1 MWRINE
7 NIKEIRAKAERD
19 FTNRVFSTI
28 APFYNTKITAGN
40 LKEIRTKVEDDFT
53 RRANH
58 VANLLGINL
67 IGITTNIENF
77 GLEKGKTA
85 AEAMAGLSY
94 TFELEG
100 PSEKTALFASLV
112 NDLGYEPQETVITS
126 KVVNSAEEADAVQI
140 TYPLGSKSRKE
151 TLGLINKLGIEN
163 YSIDPRTNVITVTV
177 FNQKN
182 GKLTLTAEEAEKQRT
197 LSEELYGK
205 ERSGWKCSSKFLKSD
220 YFNTRVRREIYAR
233 ELERD
238 GNRGKQQDI
247 RLHKKLK
254 AGLKETTTSL
264 QDTSRQKGSQFFGE
278 NDAISS
284 NTVIV
289 NESNSGEE
297 NSITRRNTEKE
308 IKENARISIPLGK
321 SVGDIIS
328 GRRTAITIERNN
340 ATKRDFYILKDIE
353 AGQIF
358 SIKDDFGK
366 TVFVRATKKLHKVK
380 REGVGD
386 EWAERNFSDTR
397 EREIFATKDNREFS
411 EVEFEYV
418 GDKIDALLNK
428 DKVLGEIKDV
438 FQRALD
444 NGSQDFR
451 LDFASGIN
459 DPDVINRVVEYINSA
474 ADDFGCIPFNVIF
487 PENLNTGKLNIT
499 AQEEIESDSTTSSS
513 ISIEQRRKLNQTFDP
528 KRRKDRANTI
538 ARFFSNYLDAEV
550 TKFDK
555 RVQEALTNDTVSEEN
570 KQELRAFLA
579 TLEATG
585 SKRLEILKRIGP
597 KKILERIRNSLNN
610 TLNDT
615 LNDNT
620 ERIKEGKKKNALRR
634 NPNLTEEQLEVDAN
648 NFIKNIE
655 EKYPAIIENYAA
667 LAEEAVPI
675 INKRE
680 QITINEDSVLAYIN
694 SQESMLQE
702 EFNEDGTEDIVDM
715 EEQPKD
721 HFLSDFRTTSSQ
733 ETMSMRVRKRLGEI
747 IKINPDGTP
756 VLDDMSMGVYLSED
770 EVYSTLKRD
779 LSGMVTSEDMIP
791 LLEES
796 AKTKPWVKQ
805 VIQTVERDPLF
816 KTQLYHNMRSDFQ
829 EYWVQEKSK
838 ESKGFNT
845 LPVNRKS
852 GIWHMLE
859 SWKNNVEGGNVLT
872 TTSTKE
878 KYGSIYDNNGNIIR
892 ENIRK
897 AKTSFLNIRRI
908 LKGIKNINELDKNFY
923 RDVTNLLESFGINVG
938 IDTVEQTIKVNKP
951 KEVYAGISPLVII
964 TDVVEKDNI
973 TTTNN
978 FYKKFST
985 AYSNIA
991 KFFAPAMGSVME
1003 DSARQNGKNYQSYVA
1018 PSYLGKLMKS
1028 IKNKNTEESTKFL
1041 DENYKAFGWFY
1052 SKKADFF
1059 FSDWIDKL
1067 YKNEIFNRRKGM
1079 RFRDLI
1085 AHKTVLNQDGKDY
1098 VDWGK
1103 KDVILSLLTE
1113 FQKADVDGTAWYYVP
1128 LFSDSPSADFI
1139 RFVKYGDE
1147 VGDFKEGD
1155 KPYKEAIKEKLRG
1168 VAMQEFERIVLVK
1181 ERDAIRNS
1189 ETATAEEKERVGA
1202 IDNYDIKRDKNGN
1215 IVKKGGSEFKFF
1227 PQFNEWGVFDA
1238 IKDFLEDPNNSGEY
1252 PSKLVDRFVERYL
1265 EEGLDNALEVWKNEQ
1280 VFKLDEYGE
1289 YENFNISNMLNT
1301 ETFTK
1306 SVDSIGTHID
1316 NLLNSEESISERDRA
1331 VLNKISEAQKRV
1343 SDYIKTTDN
1352 KNKLDNKI
1360 LNRSIVEIRSA
1371 IKELSNSEVFDAIR
1385 KDSIELSEAS
1395 YLIEFLRNY
1404 YYNNALATSQ
1414 IIQLTNTDLAYFKD
1428 MTDFYKRNK
1437 QNHAPSLRLDT
1448 SAVNPFTG
1456 EKVGR
1461 KVERAITLKD
1471 EYIPSIGIED
1481 IRKILTER
1489 GVSKTEIDFI
1499 CSQFRNVNVTDAQ
1512 SYRSLDSYRAVKCM
1526 IGDWTQQME
1535 TAYNNILN
1543 DRWTADDMM
1552 TVFNTL
1558 KPYVYTQNSVDS
1570 GVADGGKIKV
1580 PIQHKNSE
1588 FLLLATYNLVS
1599 GALGRSKKL
1608 KILDQFMR
1616 DNQIDVVHFES
1627 VVKVGKQGAID
1638 VNQFDENNLDGF
1650 KEYLEKAI
1658 RTEDG
1663 KYNPQVVHEIS
1674 YEDYGIQMETG
1685 QHIVDTNNL
1694 VGTQVQRLIGGDIS
1708 ESAVLELGQVDDL
1721 LLSDMGDNEV
1731 IPTLGV
1737 TAGSLRA
1744 QSGISVEQF
1753 KEIKELRDYAKHA
1766 KNLYEDYADL
1776 QYKKGEKIDQNKLD
1790 QLKSEYETAK
1800 EKYEDKR
1807 KSIKSGLSKEQWHT
1821 LFNALMVEN
1830 IIQGYN
1836 KVDKLFSDKKSISDV
1851 LKRQI
1856 NSSPRYSRDLLDA
1869 CSLDENG
1876 EFVIPLVDPTNSDRV
1891 QALMA
1896 SIMRKEITQQK
1907 IKGGA
1912 LFQASSFG
1920 LTDELNIIYEGEGEN
1935 KRIKEFECYM
1945 PAYSREFF
1953 EPFMNPK
1960 THELDISQLPDELKE
1975 IVGYRIPTE
1984 DKYSMM
1990 PLKIKGFLPSS
2001 MGTAIMLPAEITT
2014 ITGSGFGIDELQ
2026 LMLPEFDIIEY
2037 NKGKA
2042 RAAYREQYKLSFRD
2056 RSLATNSDIPS
2067 FDTWFEENKENFRYN
2082 KPKFSKVKYDFSK
2095 SPKENG
2101 TRARNNLYLDLV
2113 RSVLT
2118 NPDTADKVLKGGDPT
2133 EHHRVGMIN
2142 TILMNATRKE
2152 IAEAIGCKEA
2162 ETIKKLLSADANTVS
2177 DLAKKLSPKMDPLS
2191 PISQLVSHQANMI
2204 GQKMIGIYAI
2214 NQVQNS
2220 ILQYADG
2227 VAFSNPL
2234 FLNGR
2239 SRTKLTEMLDDSGGA
2254 RSFITRNIAGYLSMA
2269 VDNSKEQMLATHNQ
2283 NNFTCGVTMAL
2294 IRVGYQPKEVALLL
2308 QQPIVRRMTDAYS
2321 SNEYGEYAAGKD
2333 VINNAI
2339 EDLQKKILSIDPS
2352 FSFTGMTGESLSAW
2366 NTAGAYSMERL
2377 ANNIVQDTERRK
2389 AHIKGEDLNSLVDQY
2404 KVALLFRDL
2413 YFKGE
2418 ELSNFAKRTRP
2429 DQVKNAAGP
2438 TIAQTQENEAKYVDA
2453 YNKNKLNEIESD
2465 SKSSPI
2471 ITGVNIFDI
2480 TDDIE
2485 NITEDE
2491 LRKISMKSS
2500 TPYLQAQFLCGIQGA
2515 KKFYGKFFPYYNEN
2529 IIAAKNKV
2537 LRLAKSNHI
2546 SAKEVNDIYQELSTY
2561 VLSGA
2566 EFLAGDTALMGD
2578 ERFLN
2583 GYEEVKDYYINEFPD
2598 DFQALLK
2605 EAEKDENSDLKNN
2618 FFINN
2623 LTVAFE
2629 RKVNSKVIELNTEG
2643 RMTKET
2649 RESIQRDWEDLLYS
2663 SNPKYVQLAQALF
2676 TYSYFRSGLAYT
2688 PKGFGHLAPSSV
2700 KTSVPGFVDAI
2711 KLLDDKNINFDEFA
2725 EQFIIN
2731 HRNNNKL
2738 VANAYSL
2745 DKREFINTVNGKN
2758 EIKTELLFDTSGED
2772 SGKRYKSI
2780 IKERYYSG
2788 GKVRYLYS
2796 PFIKKTI
2803 NSRDFVYTL
2812 TEYTDNTVK
2821 YRLVQNLGM
2830 PSVFK
2835 EYSFG
2840 KNYDEIDSSLI
2851 ANINNTDL
2859 SWNRRTMR
2867 TIDVLRKSSGMKVYG
2882 YYVKEDVAAVVENSQ
2897 KE

>member
-112 NDLGYEPQETVITS
+112 NDLGYKPQETVITS

-140 TYPLGSKSRKE
+140 TYPLGNKSRKE
-151 TLGLINKLGIEN
+151 TLELINKLGIEN

-177 FNQKN
+177 FNQKD

-233 ELERD
+233 ELEKD
-238 GNRGKQQDI
+238 GNRGKQQDV

-254 AGLKETTTSL
+254 EGLRETTIKV
-264 QDTSRQKGSQFFGE
+264 QDSNIQKESQFFGE

-284 NTVIV
+284 NTVVI
-289 NESNSGEE
+289 NEGNSGEE
-297 NSITRRNTEKE
+297 NSVTRRNTEKE

-321 SVGDIIS
+321 SINDIIL
-328 GRRTAITIERNN
+328 GKRTAITIERNN

-358 SIKDDFGK
+358 SIKDNSGK

-386 EWAERNFSDTR
+386 EWAERNFDDTR
-397 EREIFATKDNREFS
+397 EREIFAIKDNREFS

-451 LDFASGIN
+451 LDFISEIN
-459 DPDVINRVVEYINSA
+459 DPDVINRVVEYINNV

-487 PENLNTGKLNIT
+487 PYNLNIGKLNIT
-499 AQEEIESDSTTSSS
+499 VREETESDTTTSSS
-513 ISIEQRRKLNQTFDP
+513 ISIEQRRKANLAFSP
-528 KRRKDRANTI
+528 KMRKARANTI
-538 ARFFSNYLDAEV
+538 ARFFSNYLDTEV
-550 TKFDK
+550 ANFDRQAQK
-555 RVQEALTNDTVSEEN
+555 TLADETISEEE
-570 KQELRAFLA
+570 KQELRATLA

-585 SKRLEILKRIGP
+585 EKRLEVLRRVGP
-597 KKILERIRNSLNN
+597 KKLLGKVKNIFTTLLNKSEDEIR
-610 TLNDT
+610 
-615 LNDNT
+615 
-620 ERIKEGKKKNALRR
+620 EIKRKSDLRR
-634 NPNLTEEQLEVDAN
+634 NPNLTEEQLEQSAN
-648 NFIKNIE
+648 DYIKIIK
-655 EKYPAIIENYAA
+655 EKYPAIIENFAA
-667 LAEEAVPI
+667 LAEEAIPI

-680 QITINEDSVLAYIN
+680 QITINEDSVLSYIN

-702 EFNEDGTEDIVDM
+702 EFNEDGTEKIVDM

-733 ETMSMRVRKRLGEI
+733 ETMSMRVRKKLGEI

-756 VLDDMSMGVYLSED
+756 VLDDMSMGVYLNED

-779 LSGMVTSEDMIP
+779 LSSMVTSEDMIP

-805 VIQTVERDPLF
+805 VIQTVKKDPLF
-816 KTQLYHNMRSDFQ
+816 KTQLFHNMRSDFQ

-838 ESKGFNT
+838 ESKGYNT
-845 LPVNRKS
+845 LPINRKS
-852 GIWHMLE
+852 GIWHMLN
-859 SWKNNVEGGNVLT
+859 SWKNNIEGGNVLT
-872 TTSTKE
+872 TTSTSN
-878 KYGSIYDNNGNIIR
+878 KYSSIYDNNGNIIK
-892 ENIRK
+892 ENVKRAEANTFEIEDK
-897 AKTSFLNIRRI
+897 IQE
-908 LKGIKNINELDKNFY
+908 IKDTNDLDKDFFKQ
-923 RDVTNLLESFGINVG
+923 VSNLLKSFGIN
-938 IDTVEQTIKVNKP
+938 IETDIIEQTIKSNKP
-951 KEVYAGISPLVII
+951 EAVYDGLSPLFII
-964 TDVVEKDNI
+964 TGVAIENSI

-985 AYSNIA
+985 AYSSIA
-991 KFFAPAMGSVME
+991 KFFTPAVGSVME

-1028 IKNKNTEESTKFL
+1028 IKDKNTEKSTRFL

-1059 FSDWIDKL
+1059 LSDWIDKL
-1067 YKNEIFNRRKGM
+1067 YKNEIFNREKGM

-1128 LFSDSPSADFI
+1128 LFSDAPSADFI

-1147 VGDFKEGD
+1147 AGDFKEGD
-1155 KPYKEAIKEKLRG
+1155 KPYRESIKEKLRG
-1168 VAMQEFERIVLVK
+1168 VVMQEYERIILVK

-1189 ETATAEEKERVGA
+1189 EKATTEEKERVKYQE
-1202 IDNYDIKRDKNGN
+1202 NYDIKRDKNGETVN
-1215 IVKKGGSEFKFF
+1215 VGGAEFKFF

-1289 YENFNISNMLNT
+1289 YKNFDIST
-1301 ETFTK
+1301 EL
-1306 SVDSIGTHID
+1306 DIDAID
-1316 NLLNSEESISERDRA
+1316 NI
-1331 VLNKISEAQKRV
+1331 
-1343 SDYIKTTDN
+1343 
-1352 KNKLDNKI
+1352 LDNLSNEFFGIMDEHYATEVPIEHKDMI
-1360 LNRSIVEIRSA
+1360 SKAYDKYLDLSNYIYHAKGKPDHRVVNKYLNELRTA
-1371 IKELSNSEVFDAIR
+1371 IKELPNLEVYDKI
-1385 KDSIELSEAS
+1385 KKKSIELSEAS
-1395 YLIEFLRNY
+1395 PLIKFLRNY

-1461 KVERAITLKD
+1461 KVERAIYLKD
-1471 EYIPSIGIED
+1471 EYIPSIGVED

-1489 GVSKTEIDFI
+1489 GVSKVEIDFI

-1512 SYRSLDSYRAVKCM
+1512 SYRSLDSYMAVKCM

-1543 DRWTADDMM
+1543 DKWSATDMM

-1558 KPYVYTQNSVDS
+1558 KPYVYTQTAIDS
-1570 GVADGGKIKV
+1570 GVADKGKVKQH
-1580 PIQHKNSE
+1580 IQHKNSE

-1608 KILDQFMR
+1608 RILDQFMR

-1663 KYNPQVVHEIS
+1663 NYNPQVVHEIS

-1694 VGTQVQRLIGGDIS
+1694 IGTQVQRLIGGDIS

-1721 LLSDMGDNEV
+1721 LLSDMSDDEV
-1731 IPTLGV
+1731 IPSLGV
-1737 TAGSLRA
+1737 TVGSLRS
-1744 QSGISVEQF
+1744 QSGISPKQF
-1753 KEIKELRDYAKHA
+1753 DELKWARNNARHA
-1766 KNLYEDYADL
+1766 MNEYDDYADL
-1776 QYKKGEKIDQNKLD
+1776 QYKEGEKIDQNKLNSLIND
-1790 QLKSEYETAK
+1790 IRFKGSLYET
-1800 EKYEDKR
+1800 EREG
-1807 KSIKSGLSKEQWHT
+1807 INLGLNKKQWHT

-1876 EFVIPLVDPTNSDRV
+1876 EFIIPLVDPTNSDRV

-2042 RAAYREQYKLSFRD
+2042 RAAYKEQYKLSTRD
-2056 RSLATNSDIPS
+2056 KALETNSDIPS
-2067 FDTWFEENKENFRYN
+2067 FDTWFDENKENFRYN

-2118 NPDTADKVLKGGDPT
+2118 NSDTADKVLKGGDPT

-2152 IAEAIGCKEA
+2152 IAEAIGCKES
-2162 ETIKKLLSADANTVS
+2162 ETIKKLLSADAGTVS

-2191 PISQLVSHQANMI
+2191 PISQLVSHQANMV

-2227 VAFSNPL
+2227 IAFSDPL

-2269 VDNSKEQMLATHNQ
+2269 VDNGKNQMLATHNQ
-2283 NNFTCGVTMAL
+2283 NDFTCKVTMAL
-2294 IRVGYQPKEVALLL
+2294 IRVGYQPREVALLL
-2308 QQPIVRRMTDAYS
+2308 QQPIIRRMTDAYYS
-2321 SNEYGEYAAGKD
+2321 KEYGEYASAKD
-2333 VINNAI
+2333 VIDNVIGELEGKLYKLN
-2339 EDLQKKILSIDPS
+2339 ENYYFGSTKSYDLTK
-2352 FSFTGMTGESLSAW
+2352 W
-2366 NTAGAYSMERL
+2366 NTDGIYSMESL
-2377 ANNIVQDTERRK
+2377 ADNILRDTEARK
-2389 AHIKGEDLNSLVDQY
+2389 NHSKVESPLDLEKQHRI
-2404 KVALLFRDL
+2404 ALLFKAL
-2413 YFKGE
+2413 YKQGE
-2418 ELSNFAKRTRP
+2418 ELSDFVNRTRP
-2429 DQVKNAAGP
+2429 DQVKSAAGP

-2453 YNKNKLNEIESD
+2453 YRKNTPSVIESD
-2465 SKSSPI
+2465 SKSSPT

-2491 LRKISMKSS
+2491 LRKMSMESS

-2529 IIAAKNKV
+2529 IIEAKNKV

-2561 VLSGA
+2561 VLSSA

-2598 DFQALLK
+2598 DFQALKK
-2605 EAEKDENSDLKNN
+2605 ESDEDENSDLKSN

-2623 LTVAFE
+2623 LTVAFD
-2629 RKVNSKVIELNTEG
+2629 KNANSKVIELNTAG
-2643 RMTKET
+2643 KMTRET

-2663 SNPKYVQLAQALF
+2663 SNPKYVKLAQALF

-2700 KTSVPGFVDAI
+2700 KISVPGFVDAI
-2711 KLLDDKNINFDEFA
+2711 KLLDDKNLNFDEFA

>member
-1 MWRINE
+1 MWRFNE

-40 LKEIRTKVEDDFT
+40 LKEIRIKVEDDFT

-100 PSEKTALFASLV
+100 PSEKTAIFASLV

-205 ERSGWKCSSKFLKSD
+205 ERSEWKCSSRFLKSD

-264 QDTSRQKGSQFFGE
+264 QDTSRQKGSQFFEE

-284 NTVIV
+284 NTVVV

-321 SVGDIIS
+321 SIVDIIS

-358 SIKDDFGK
+358 SIKDDSGK
-366 TVFVRATKKLHKVK
+366 TVFVRATKKLHKVN

-386 EWAERNFSDTR
+386 EWAERNFGDTR

-451 LDFASGIN
+451 LDFASEIN
-459 DPDVINRVVEYINSA
+459 DPDVINRVVEYINSV

-487 PENLNTGKLNIT
+487 PKNLNTGKLNIT
-499 AQEEIESDSTTSSS
+499 VREETESDTTTSSS
-513 ISIEQRRKLNQTFDP
+513 ISIEQRRKANLAFSP
-528 KRRKDRANTI
+528 KMRKARANTI
-538 ARFFSNYLDAEV
+538 ARFFSNYLDTEV
-550 TKFDK
+550 ANFDRQAQK
-555 RVQEALTNDTVSEEN
+555 TLADETISEEE
-570 KQELRAFLA
+570 KQELRATLA

-585 SKRLEILKRIGP
+585 EKRLEVLRRVGP
-597 KKILERIRNSLNN
+597 KKLLGKVKNIFTTLLNKSEDEIR
-610 TLNDT
+610 
-615 LNDNT
+615 
-620 ERIKEGKKKNALRR
+620 EIKRKSDLRR
-634 NPNLTEEQLEVDAN
+634 NPNLTEEQLEQSAN
-648 NFIKNIE
+648 DYIKIIK
-655 EKYPAIIENYAA
+655 EKYPAIIENFAA
-667 LAEEAVPI
+667 LAEEAIPI

-680 QITINEDSVLAYIN
+680 QITINEDNVLSYIN

-702 EFNEDGTEDIVDM
+702 EFNEDGTEKIVDM

-756 VLDDMSMGVYLSED
+756 VLDDMSMGVYLNED

-779 LSGMVTSEDMIP
+779 LSEMVTSEDIIP

-805 VIQTVERDPLF
+805 VIQTVKKDPLF
-816 KTQLYHNMRSDFQ
+816 KTQLFHNMRSDFQ

-838 ESKGFNT
+838 ESKGYNT
-845 LPVNRKS
+845 LPINRKS
-852 GIWHMLE
+852 GIWHMLN
-859 SWKNNVEGGNVLT
+859 SWKNNIEGGNVLT
-872 TTSTKE
+872 TTSTSG
-878 KYGSIYDNNGNIIR
+878 KYGSIYDNNGNIIKKNV
-892 ENIRK
+892 EK
-897 AKTSFLNIRRI
+897 AKTLFWKLNEE
-908 LKGIKNINELDKNFY
+908 IKNTKNSSDFNEKFFNDLY
-923 RDVTNLLESFGINVG
+923 NLFKSIGVN
-938 IDTVEQTIKVNKP
+938 IDLNTIKQTVISSEPNDIKAGL
-951 KEVYAGISPLVII
+951 EHVYTI
-964 TDVVEKDNI
+964 TKVTLKDNI
-973 TTTNN
+973 TTVDN

-985 AYSNIA
+985 AYSNLA

-1028 IKNKNTEESTKFL
+1028 IKDKNTEEGTKFL

-1128 LFSDSPSADFI
+1128 LFSDAPSADFI

-1147 VGDFKEGD
+1147 AGDFKEGD

-1168 VAMQEFERIVLVK
+1168 VVMQEYERIILVK

-1189 ETATAEEKERVGA
+1189 DKATIEEKERVEYQE
-1202 IDNYDIKRDKNGN
+1202 NYDIKRDKNGD
-1215 IVKKGGSEFKFF
+1215 ILKKGGAEFKFF

-1238 IKDFLEDPNNSGEY
+1238 ISDFLEDPNNSGEY

-1289 YENFNISNMLNT
+1289 YENFDIST
-1301 ETFTK
+1301 EL
-1306 SVDSIGTHID
+1306 DIDAID
-1316 NLLNSEESISERDRA
+1316 NI
-1331 VLNKISEAQKRV
+1331 
-1343 SDYIKTTDN
+1343 
-1352 KNKLDNKI
+1352 LDNLSNEFFGIMDEHYATEVPIEHKDI
-1360 LNRSIVEIRSA
+1360 ISKAYDKYLDLSNYIYHAKGKPDHRVVNKYLNELRTA
-1371 IKELSNSEVFDAIR
+1371 IKELPNLEVYDKI
-1385 KDSIELSEAS
+1385 KKKSIELSEAS
-1395 YLIEFLRNY
+1395 PLIKFLRNY

-1461 KVERAITLKD
+1461 KVERAIYLKD
-1471 EYIPSIGIED
+1471 EYIPSIGVED

-1489 GVSKTEIDFI
+1489 GVSKVEIDFI

-1512 SYRSLDSYRAVKCM
+1512 SYRSLDSYMAVKCM

-1543 DRWTADDMM
+1543 DKWSATDMM

-1558 KPYVYTQNSVDS
+1558 KPYVYTQTAIDS
-1570 GVADGGKIKV
+1570 GVAGKGKV
-1580 PIQHKNSE
+1580 KQHIQHKNSE

-1608 KILDQFMR
+1608 RILDQFMR

-1627 VVKVGKQGAID
+1627 VVKVGKQGTID
-1638 VNQFDENNLDGF
+1638 VSQFDENNPEEF
-1650 KEYLEKAI
+1650 RKYLEKAI

-1663 KYNPQVVHEIS
+1663 NYNPQVVHEIS

-1721 LLSDMGDNEV
+1721 LLSDMSDDEM

-1753 KEIKELRDYAKHA
+1753 REIKELRDYAKHA

-1800 EKYEDKR
+1800 EKYEAKR

-2042 RAAYREQYKLSFRD
+2042 RAAYKEQYKLSTRD
-2056 RSLATNSDIPS
+2056 KALETNSDIPS
-2067 FDTWFEENKENFRYN
+2067 FDTWFDENKENFRYN

-2118 NPDTADKVLKGGDPT
+2118 NSDTADKVLKGGDPT

-2152 IAEAIGCKEA
+2152 IAEAIGCKES
-2162 ETIKKLLSADANTVS
+2162 ETIKKLLSADAGTVS

-2191 PISQLVSHQANMI
+2191 PISQLVSHQANMV

-2227 VAFSNPL
+2227 IAFSDPL

-2269 VDNSKEQMLATHNQ
+2269 VDNGKNQMLATHNQ
-2283 NNFTCGVTMAL
+2283 NDFTCKVTMAL
-2294 IRVGYQPKEVALLL
+2294 IRVGYQPREVALLL
-2308 QQPIVRRMTDAYS
+2308 QQPIIRRMTDAYYS
-2321 SNEYGEYAAGKD
+2321 KEYGEYASAKD
-2333 VINNAI
+2333 VIDNVIGELEGKLYKLN
-2339 EDLQKKILSIDPS
+2339 ENYYFGSTKSYDLTK
-2352 FSFTGMTGESLSAW
+2352 W
-2366 NTAGAYSMERL
+2366 NTDGIYSMESL
-2377 ANNIVQDTERRK
+2377 ADNILRDTEARK
-2389 AHIKGEDLNSLVDQY
+2389 NHSKVESPLDLEKQHRI
-2404 KVALLFRDL
+2404 ALLFKAL
-2413 YFKGE
+2413 YKQGE
-2418 ELSNFAKRTRP
+2418 ELSDFVNRTRP
-2429 DQVKNAAGP
+2429 DQVKSAAGP

-2453 YNKNKLNEIESD
+2453 YRKNTPSVIESD
-2465 SKSSPI
+2465 SKSSPT

-2491 LRKISMKSS
+2491 LRKMSMESS

-2529 IIAAKNKV
+2529 IIEAKNKV

-2561 VLSGA
+2561 VLSSA

-2598 DFQALLK
+2598 DFQALKK
-2605 EAEKDENSDLKNN
+2605 ESDEDENSDLKSN

-2623 LTVAFE
+2623 LTVAFD
-2629 RKVNSKVIELNTEG
+2629 KNANSKVIELNTAG
-2643 RMTKET
+2643 KMTRET

-2663 SNPKYVQLAQALF
+2663 SNPKYVKLAQALF

-2711 KLLDDKNINFDEFA
+2711 KLLDDKNLNFDEFA

>member
-1 MWRINE
+1 MWRTNE
-7 NIKEIRAKAERD
+7 DIKEISAKVERN
-19 FTNRVFSTI
+19 FTIRVFSTI
-28 APFYNTKITAGN
+28 APFYNTKITASN
-40 LKEIRTKVEDDFT
+40 IKEVRNKVEKDFT
-53 RRANH
+53 RKANYI
-58 VANLLGINL
+58 AKLLNIKVL
-67 IGITTNIENF
+67 GITTNIENF

-85 AEAMAGLSY
+85 AEAVAGLSY
-94 TFELEG
+94 TFEIEG
-100 PSEKTALFASLV
+100 SSESAALFASLV
-112 NDLGYEPQETVITS
+112 NDLGYKPQETVITS
-126 KVVNSAEEADAVQI
+126 VEVESTKEADAIQI
-140 TYPLGSKSRKE
+140 TYPLGNKNRKE
-151 TLGLINKLGIEN
+151 ILELVNKLGIEN
-163 YSIDPRTNVITVTV
+163 YSINPRTNVITVTV
-177 FNQKN
+177 FNQKD
-182 GKLTLTAEEAEKQRT
+182 GKLTLTEKEVEKQRI
-197 LSEELYGK
+197 LSERLYGK
-205 ERSGWKCSSKFLKSD
+205 ERSGWKCSTKYLKSN
-220 YFNTRVRREIYAR
+220 YFNTRVRREVYAG
-233 ELERD
+233 ELERSK
-238 GNRGKQQDI
+238 GSGRQQDI

-254 AGLKETTTSL
+254 EGLRETTIKVQS
-264 QDTSRQKGSQFFGE
+264 SNIQKNSQFFGE

-284 NTVIV
+284 NTVVIS
-289 NESNSGEE
+289 ESNSSEE
-297 NSITRRNTEKE
+297 NSVTRRNTEKE
-308 IKENARISIPLGK
+308 IKENTKISIPLGK
-321 SVGDIIS
+321 SINDIIS
-328 GRRTAITIERNN
+328 GKRTAITVERNN
-340 ATKRDFYILKDIE
+340 ATKRDFYILKNIE

-358 SIKDDFGK
+358 SIKDDSGK
-366 TVFVRATKKLHKVK
+366 TVFVRATKKLHKVE

-386 EWAERNFSDTR
+386 EWAERNFGDTR
-397 EREIFATKDNREFS
+397 EREIFATKDNKEFC
-411 EVEFEYV
+411 EIEFEYI

-428 DKVLGEIKDV
+428 DKILKELKGIFE
-438 FQRALD
+438 RALD

-451 LDFASGIN
+451 LDFASKIN
-459 DPDVINRVVEYINSA
+459 DPKVINRIVEYINSV
-474 ADDFGCIPFNVIF
+474 ADDFGCIPFNVLF
-487 PENLNTGKLNIT
+487 PENLNTGKLNII
-499 AQEEIESDSTTSSS
+499 AQEETESVTKTSSS
-513 ISIEQRRKLNQTFDP
+513 VSIEQRRKANLAFDP
-528 KRRKDRANTI
+528 ERRKARANMI
-538 ARFFSNYLDAEV
+538 ARFFSNYLDLEV
-550 TKFDK
+550 AKFDK
-555 RVQEALTNDTVSEEN
+555 QAQKTLADNSVSEEE
-570 KQELRAFLA
+570 KQKLRATLA

-585 SKRLEILKRIGP
+585 EKRLEVLRRIGP
-597 KKILERIRNSLNN
+597 KKLLGKVKN
-610 TLNDT
+610 TLITALDA
-615 LNDNT
+615 DKR
-620 ERIKEGKKKNALRR
+620 EEVKKAKKKTALKK
-634 NPNLTEEQLEVDAN
+634 NPNLTEEQLEKNAN
-648 NFIKNIE
+648 EYIKIIE
-655 EKYPAIIENYAA
+655 EKYPAIIENFTA
-667 LAEEAVPI
+667 LAEEAIPL

-680 QITINEDSVLAYIN
+680 QITINEDSILSYIN
-694 SQESMLQE
+694 SENSMFQD
-702 EFNEDGTEDIVDM
+702 EFNEDGTEDVVDM

-721 HFLSDFRTTSSQ
+721 HFLSDFRTTPSQ
-733 ETMSMRVRKRLGEI
+733 ETMSMRVRKRLSEI

-756 VLDDMSMGVYLSED
+756 VLDDLNMGVYLSED

-779 LSGMVTSEDMIP
+779 LSSMVTSEDMIP

-805 VIQTVERDPLF
+805 VIKTAESDPLF

-845 LPVNRKS
+845 LPINRKS

-872 TTSTKE
+872 TTSTSA
-878 KYGSIYDNNGNIIR
+878 KYGSIYDNNGNIIKNNVERAEDLFR
-892 ENIRK
+892 ELREELKETENKKELKESFFTDFHNLLKSVGVNID
-897 AKTSFLNIRRI
+897 LNI
-908 LKGIKNINELDKNFY
+908 IK
-923 RDVTNLLESFGINVG
+923 
-938 IDTVEQTIKVNKP
+938 QTILSTDTAEIKSGL
-951 KEVYAGISPLVII
+951 ETIYTITRVIL
-964 TDVVEKDNI
+964 KDNI
-973 TTTNN
+973 TTTDN

-985 AYSNIA
+985 AYSNLA

-1003 DSARQNGKNYQSYVA
+1003 DSARQNGKNYQSHVA

-1028 IKNKNTEESTKFL
+1028 IKDKNTERGTEFL
-1041 DENYKAFGWFY
+1041 DKNYKAFNWFY
-1052 SKKADFF
+1052 NKKADIFH
-1059 FSDWIDKL
+1059 SDWVDKL

-1128 LFSDSPSADFI
+1128 LLSDAPSADFI
-1139 RFVKYGDE
+1139 RFVKYGD
-1147 VGDFKEGD
+1147 DSTSYKEGN
-1155 KPYKEAIKEKLRG
+1155 KPYRVSIKEKLRG
-1168 VAMQEFERIVLVK
+1168 VVMQEFERIILVK

-1189 ETATAEEKERVGA
+1189 DTATAEERERVEY
-1202 IDNYDIKRDKNGN
+1202 IENYDIKRDKKGN

-1238 IKDFLEDPNNSGEY
+1238 INDFLEDPDNSGEY
-1252 PSKLVDRFVERYL
+1252 PAKLVDRFIEKYL
-1265 EEGLDNALEVWKNEQ
+1265 EEGFADALEVWKNEK
-1280 VFKLDEYGE
+1280 VFELDENGE
-1289 YENFNISNMLNT
+1289 YKNLDISTRTNQDTLTN
-1301 ETFTK
+1301 
-1306 SVDSIGTHID
+1306 SVDNLGNHID
-1316 NLLNSEESISERDRA
+1316 NILNSEEPISESDRA
-1331 VLNKISEAQKRV
+1331 ILDRVSEAQKRA
-1343 SDYIKTTDN
+1343 SEYIKTTTDN
-1352 KNKLDNKI
+1352 KAELNNKI
-1360 LNRSIVEIRSA
+1360 LNKSVIEIRSA
-1371 IKELSNSEVFDAIR
+1371 IKELSNSELFDDIR
-1385 KDSIELSEAS
+1385 EDSIQISES
-1395 YLIEFLRNY
+1395 SPLVEFLRNY

-1437 QNHAPSLRLDT
+1437 QIHAPSLRLDT

-1461 KVERAITLKD
+1461 KVERTIYLKD
-1471 EYIPSIGIED
+1471 EYISSIGVED
-1481 IRKILTER
+1481 IREALIARGLSKIE
-1489 GVSKTEIDFI
+1489 VDFI
-1499 CSQFRNVNVTDAQ
+1499 CSQFKKVNVTDAQ
-1512 SYRSLDSYRAVKCM
+1512 AYRSLDSYRAVKCM
-1526 IGDWTQQME
+1526 VGDWTQQME
-1535 TAYNNILN
+1535 TAYNNIIN
-1543 DRWTADDMM
+1543 DRWNATDMM

-1570 GVADGGKIKV
+1570 GVAGGGKTKIS
-1580 PIQHKNSE
+1580 IQHKNSE

-1627 VVKVGKQGAID
+1627 VVKVGKQGTID
-1638 VNQFDENNLDGF
+1638 VSNFDENNPEELR
-1650 KEYLEKAI
+1650 KYLEKSI

-1663 KYNPQVVHEIS
+1663 NYNPQVVHEIS

-1685 QHIVDTNNL
+1685 QHILDTDNRI
-1694 VGTQVQRLIGGDIS
+1694 GTQVQRLIGGDIS
-1708 ESAVLELGQVDDL
+1708 ESAVLELDQIDNL
-1721 LLSDMGDNEV
+1721 LLSDMSDNTV
-1731 IPTLGV
+1731 IPILGV

-1744 QSGISVEQF
+1744 QSGISAEQF
-1753 KEIKELRDYAKHA
+1753 KEIKELRDYARHA

-1776 QYKKGEKIDQNKLD
+1776 QYKEGEKVDQNKLD
-1790 QLKSEYETAK
+1790 QLKSEYESAK
-1800 EKYEDKR
+1800 EKYEAKR
-1807 KSIKSGLSKEQWHT
+1807 NNTKSGLNKEQWHT

-1836 KVDKLFSDKKSISDV
+1836 KVDKMFSDKKSISDV

-1856 NSSPRYSRDLLDA
+1856 NSSPRYGRDLLEA

-1876 EFVIPLVDPTNSDRV
+1876 EFVIPFVDSSNSNRV
-1891 QALMA
+1891 QALMS
-1896 SIMRKEITQQK
+1896 SIIRKEITQQE

-1920 LTDELNIIYEGEGEN
+1920 LTDELNIVYEGEGKN

-2026 LMLPEFDIIEY
+2026 LMLPEFDIIKY
-2037 NKGKA
+2037 NERKA
-2042 RAAYREQYKLSFRD
+2042 RAAYKEQYKLSARD
-2056 RSLATNSDIPS
+2056 KSLATNSDIPS
-2067 FDTWFEENKENFRYN
+2067 FDTWFEENKEDFKYN

-2118 NPDTADKVLKGGDPT
+2118 NPDTADKILKGGTPT
-2133 EHHRVGMIN
+2133 EHHRVGRIN
-2142 TILMNATRKE
+2142 TILLSATRKE
-2152 IAEAIGCKEA
+2152 IAEALGCKEA
-2162 ETIKKLLSADANTVS
+2162 EALKKLLQVDESTAT
-2177 DLAKKLSPKMDPLS
+2177 DLAKKLGSKMDPLS
-2191 PISQLVSHQANMI
+2191 PISQLVSHQANMV
-2204 GQKMIGIYAI
+2204 GQKMIGVYAI

-2269 VDNSKEQMLATHNQ
+2269 VDNGKEQMLATHNQ
-2283 NNFTCGVTMAL
+2283 NDFTCKVTMAL

-2308 QQPIVRRMTDAYS
+2308 QQPIVRRMTDAFS
-2321 SNEYGEYAAGKD
+2321 SKGYGEYTSGKD
-2333 VINNAI
+2333 VIDNVI
-2339 EDLQKKILSIDPS
+2339 GDLQSKILHIDPS
-2352 FSFTGMTGESLSAW
+2352 FSFTNMTTKSLSEW
-2366 NTAGAYSMERL
+2366 NTAGVYSMEKL
-2377 ANNIVQDTERRK
+2377 ATNIVQDTERRE
-2389 AHIKGEDLNSLVDQY
+2389 AHIKGEDLISLEDQY
-2404 KVALLFRDL
+2404 KVALLFKDL
-2413 YFKGE
+2413 YSNGE
-2418 ELSNFAKRTRP
+2418 ELSNFVNRTRP
-2429 DQVKNAAGP
+2429 DQAKNAAGP

-2453 YNKNKLNEIESD
+2453 YRKSQPVRRDDVIVTPPVAITGANIFSITDNIES
-2465 SKSSPI
+2465 
-2471 ITGVNIFDI
+2471 
-2480 TDDIE
+2480 
-2485 NITEDE
+2485 ITEEE
-2491 LRKISMKSS
+2491 LREMSMKSS

-2515 KKFYGKFFPYYNEN
+2515 KKFYSKFFPYYNEN
-2529 IIAAKNKV
+2529 ILAAKDKV
-2537 LRLAKSNHI
+2537 LSLAKSKYF
-2546 SAKEVNDIYQELSTY
+2546 SAKEINDIYQELSTY
-2561 VLSGA
+2561 VLSDA

-2583 GYEEVKDYYINEFPD
+2583 GYEEVKNYYINEFPD
-2598 DFQALLK
+2598 DFRALLK
-2605 EAEKDENSDLKNN
+2605 EAEKEGISDLADN

-2623 LTVAFE
+2623 LTVALD
-2629 RKVNSKVIELNTEG
+2629 RQTNTKVINLNTAG
-2643 RMTKET
+2643 KMTKTT
-2649 RESIQRDWEDLLYS
+2649 RESLQRDWEDLLYS
-2663 SNPKYVQLAQALF
+2663 SNPKYVQLAKALF

-2688 PKGFGHLAPSSV
+2688 PNGFGHLAPASV
-2700 KTSVPGFVDAI
+2700 KTSTPGFVDAME
-2711 KLLDDKNINFDEFA
+2711 LLDDKNLNFDEFA

-2803 NSRDFVYTL
+2803 NGRDFVYIL
-2812 TEYTDNTVK
+2812 IEYTDNTVK

-2840 KNYDEIDSSLI
+2840 KSYDEIDSSLI

-2882 YYVKEDVAAVVENSQ
+2882 YYVKEDVAAVVEKNSQ

>member
-1 MWRINE
+1 MWRFNE

-19 FTNRVFSTI
+19 FTNRVFSII

-40 LKEIRTKVEDDFT
+40 LKEIRDKVENDFT

-58 VANLLGINL
+58 VANLLGLNL

-85 AEAMAGLSY
+85 AEAMVGLSY

-151 TLGLINKLGIEN
+151 TLELINKLGIEN

-205 ERSGWKCSSKFLKSD
+205 ERNGWKCSSKFLKSD

-233 ELERD
+233 ELEKD
-238 GNRGKQQDI
+238 GNRRKQQDI

-264 QDTSRQKGSQFFGE
+264 QDTSRQKGSQFFEE

-297 NSITRRNTEKE
+297 NSITRINTEKE

-353 AGQIF
+353 TGQIF
-358 SIKDDFGK
+358 SIKDNSGK

-386 EWAERNFSDTR
+386 EWAERNFGDTR
-397 EREIFATKDNREFS
+397 EREIFAIKDNKEFS

-438 FQRALD
+438 FQRALG

-451 LDFASGIN
+451 LDFASEIN
-459 DPDVINRVVEYINSA
+459 DPDVINRVVEYINSV

-487 PENLNTGKLNIT
+487 PKNLNTGKLNIT
-499 AQEEIESDSTTSSS
+499 AQEETESDTTTNNSA
-513 ISIEQRRKLNQTFDP
+513 SIEQRRKANLAFSP
-528 KRRKDRANTI
+528 KMRKARANLI
-538 ARFFSNYLDAEV
+538 ARYFSNYLDAEV
-550 TKFDK
+550 IKFDK
-555 RVQEALTNDTVSEEN
+555 RVQEALTNDTVSEEK

-585 SKRLEILKRIGP
+585 SKRLEVLRRIGP
-597 KKILERIRNSLNN
+597 KKILEKIRNSLNN

-615 LNDNT
+615 LSGNR
-620 ERIKEGKKKNALRR
+620 EKIIEGKKKNALRK
-634 NPNLTEEQLEVDAN
+634 NPNLTEEQLEADAN

-655 EKYPAIIENYAA
+655 EKYPAIIENFTA
-667 LAEEAVPI
+667 LAEEAIPI

-680 QITINEDSVLAYIN
+680 QITINEDNVLSYIN

-702 EFNEDGTEDIVDM
+702 EFNEDGTEDIVDT

-756 VLDDMSMGVYLSED
+756 VLDDMSMGVYLNED

-779 LSGMVTSEDMIP
+779 LSDMVTSEDMIP

-805 VIQTVERDPLF
+805 VIQTAERDPLF

-838 ESKGFNT
+838 EYKGFNT
-845 LPVNRKS
+845 LPINRKS
-852 GIWHMLE
+852 GVWHMLE
-859 SWKNNVEGGNVLT
+859 SWKNNIEGGNVLT

-878 KYGSIYDNNGNIIR
+878 KYGSIYDNNGNIIKNNVERAEDLFR
-892 ENIRK
+892 ELREELKETENKKELKESFFTDFHNLLKSVGVNID
-897 AKTSFLNIRRI
+897 LNI
-908 LKGIKNINELDKNFY
+908 IK
-923 RDVTNLLESFGINVG
+923 
-938 IDTVEQTIKVNKP
+938 QTILSTDTAEIKSGL
-951 KEVYAGISPLVII
+951 ETIYTITRVILRG
-964 TDVVEKDNI
+964 NI

-985 AYSNIA
+985 AYSDLA

-1028 IKNKNTEESTKFL
+1028 IKDKNTEKGTRFL

-1067 YKNEIFNRRKGM
+1067 YKNGIFNRRKGM

-1139 RFVKYGDE
+1139 RFVRYGDDAT
-1147 VGDFKEGD
+1147 G
-1155 KPYKEAIKEKLRG
+1155 YKEKGKSYRESIKEKLRG
-1168 VAMQEFERIVLVK
+1168 VVMQEYERIILVK

-1189 ETATAEEKERVGA
+1189 ETATAEEKERVEYQE
-1202 IDNYDIKRDKNGN
+1202 NYDIKRDKNGETVN
-1215 IVKKGGSEFKFF
+1215 VGGAEFKFF

-1289 YENFNISNMLNT
+1289 YENFDISTTLNT
-1301 ETFTK
+1301 ESFIK
-1306 SVDSIGTHID
+1306 SADNISTHID
-1316 NLLNSEESISERDRA
+1316 DILNSEKSISERDRA
-1331 VLNKISEAQKRV
+1331 VLNKISEAQIRV

-1352 KNKLDNKI
+1352 KNKLDDKI

-1385 KDSIELSEAS
+1385 KDSIELSES
-1395 YLIEFLRNY
+1395 SPLVKFLRNY

-1461 KVERAITLKD
+1461 KVERAIYLKD
-1471 EYIPSIGIED
+1471 EYIPSIGVED

-1489 GVSKTEIDFI
+1489 GVSKVEIDFI
-1499 CSQFRNVNVTDAQ
+1499 CSQFRNINVTDAQ
-1512 SYRSLDSYRAVKCM
+1512 SYRSLDSYMAVKCM

-1543 DRWTADDMM
+1543 DKWSATDMM

-1558 KPYVYTQNSVDS
+1558 KPYVYTQTAIDS
-1570 GVADGGKIKV
+1570 GVADKGKVKQH
-1580 PIQHKNSE
+1580 IQHKNSE

-1608 KILDQFMR
+1608 RILDQFMR

-1663 KYNPQVVHEIS
+1663 NYNPQVVHEIS

-1708 ESAVLELGQVDDL
+1708 ESAVLELDQVDDL
-1721 LLSDMGDNEV
+1721 LLSDMGDDEV

-1753 KEIKELRDYAKHA
+1753 REIKELRDYTRHA

-1800 EKYEDKR
+1800 EKYESKR
-1807 KSIKSGLSKEQWHT
+1807 KSTKSGLSKEQWHT

-2042 RAAYREQYKLSFRD
+2042 RAAYKEQYKLSARD
-2056 RSLATNSDIPS
+2056 KSLATNSDIPS
-2067 FDTWFEENKENFRYN
+2067 FEDWFEENKEDFKYN

-2101 TRARNNLYLDLV
+2101 TRARNNLYLDLI

-2118 NPDTADKVLKGGDPT
+2118 NPDTTDKILKGGTPT

-2152 IAEAIGCKEA
+2152 IAEALGCKEA
-2162 ETIKKLLSADANTVS
+2162 ETIKNLLWVDENTAT

-2191 PISQLVSHQANMI
+2191 PISQLVSHQANMV
-2204 GQKMIGIYAI
+2204 GQKMIGVYAI
-2214 NQVQNS
+2214 NQVQNA

-2227 VAFSNPL
+2227 IAFSDPL

-2269 VDNSKEQMLATHNQ
+2269 VDNGKNQMLATHNQ
-2283 NNFTCGVTMAL
+2283 NDFTCKVTMAL
-2294 IRVGYQPKEVALLL
+2294 IRVGYQPREVALLL
-2308 QQPIVRRMTDAYS
+2308 QQPIIRRMTDAYYS
-2321 SNEYGEYAAGKD
+2321 KEYGEYASAKD
-2333 VINNAI
+2333 VIDNVIGELEGKLYKLN
-2339 EDLQKKILSIDPS
+2339 ENYYFGSTKSYDLTK
-2352 FSFTGMTGESLSAW
+2352 W
-2366 NTAGAYSMERL
+2366 NTDGIYSMESL
-2377 ANNIVQDTERRK
+2377 ADNILRDTEARK
-2389 AHIKGEDLNSLVDQY
+2389 NHSKVESPLDLEKQHRI
-2404 KVALLFRDL
+2404 ALLFKAL
-2413 YFKGE
+2413 YKQGE
-2418 ELSNFAKRTRP
+2418 ELSDFVNRTRP
-2429 DQVKNAAGP
+2429 DQVKSAAGP

-2453 YNKNKLNEIESD
+2453 YRKNTPSVIESD
-2465 SKSSPI
+2465 SKSSPT

-2491 LRKISMKSS
+2491 LRKMSMESS

-2529 IIAAKNKV
+2529 IIEAKNKV

-2605 EAEKDENSDLKNN
+2605 ESEEEGNSDLKSN
-2618 FFINN
+2618 FFIDN
-2623 LTVAFE
+2623 LTVAFD
-2629 RKVNSKVIELNTEG
+2629 KNANSKVIELNTAG
-2643 RMTKET
+2643 RMTRET

-2663 SNPKYVQLAQALF
+2663 SNPKYVKLAQALF

-2688 PKGFGHLAPSSV
+2688 PKGFGHLAPASV

-2711 KLLDDKNINFDEFA
+2711 KLLDDKNLNFDEFA
-2725 EQFIIN
+2725 EQFILN

-2758 EIKTELLFDTSGED
+2758 EIKTELLFDTSGEN

-2840 KNYDEIDSSLI
+2840 KNYDKIDSSLI

>member
-1 MWRINE
+1 
-7 NIKEIRAKAERD
+7 
-19 FTNRVFSTI
+19 
-28 APFYNTKITAGN
+28 
-40 LKEIRTKVEDDFT
+40 
-53 RRANH
+53 
-58 VANLLGINL
+58 
-67 IGITTNIENF
+67 
-77 GLEKGKTA
+77 
-85 AEAMAGLSY
+85 
-94 TFELEG
+94 
-100 PSEKTALFASLV
+100 
-112 NDLGYEPQETVITS
+112 
-126 KVVNSAEEADAVQI
+126 
-140 TYPLGSKSRKE
+140 
-151 TLGLINKLGIEN
+151 
-163 YSIDPRTNVITVTV
+163 
-177 FNQKN
+177 
-182 GKLTLTAEEAEKQRT
+182 
-197 LSEELYGK
+197 
-205 ERSGWKCSSKFLKSD
+205 
-220 YFNTRVRREIYAR
+220 
-233 ELERD
+233 
-238 GNRGKQQDI
+238 
-247 RLHKKLK
+247 
-254 AGLKETTTSL
+254 
-264 QDTSRQKGSQFFGE
+264 
-278 NDAISS
+278 
-284 NTVIV
+284 
-289 NESNSGEE
+289 
-297 NSITRRNTEKE
+297 
-308 IKENARISIPLGK
+308 
-321 SVGDIIS
+321 
-328 GRRTAITIERNN
+328 
-340 ATKRDFYILKDIE
+340 
-353 AGQIF
+353 
-358 SIKDDFGK
+358 
-366 TVFVRATKKLHKVK
+366 
-380 REGVGD
+380 
-386 EWAERNFSDTR
+386 
-397 EREIFATKDNREFS
+397 
-411 EVEFEYV
+411 
-418 GDKIDALLNK
+418 
-428 DKVLGEIKDV
+428 
-438 FQRALD
+438 
-444 NGSQDFR
+444 
-451 LDFASGIN
+451 
-459 DPDVINRVVEYINSA
+459 
-474 ADDFGCIPFNVIF
+474 
-487 PENLNTGKLNIT
+487 
-499 AQEEIESDSTTSSS
+499 
-513 ISIEQRRKLNQTFDP
+513 
-528 KRRKDRANTI
+528 
-538 ARFFSNYLDAEV
+538 
-550 TKFDK
+550 
-555 RVQEALTNDTVSEEN
+555 
-570 KQELRAFLA
+570 
-579 TLEATG
+579 
-585 SKRLEILKRIGP
+585 
-597 KKILERIRNSLNN
+597 
-610 TLNDT
+610 
-615 LNDNT
+615 
-620 ERIKEGKKKNALRR
+620 
-634 NPNLTEEQLEVDAN
+634 
-648 NFIKNIE
+648 
-655 EKYPAIIENYAA
+655 
-667 LAEEAVPI
+667 
-675 INKRE
+675 
-680 QITINEDSVLAYIN
+680 
-694 SQESMLQE
+694 MLQE

-756 VLDDMSMGVYLSED
+756 VLDDMSMGVYLNED

-779 LSGMVTSEDMIP
+779 LSEMVTSEDMIP

-805 VIQTVERDPLF
+805 VIQTVKKDPLF

-838 ESKGFNT
+838 ESKGYNT
-845 LPVNRKS
+845 LPINRKS
-852 GIWHMLE
+852 GIWHMLN
-859 SWKNNVEGGNVLT
+859 SWKNNIEGGNVLT
-872 TTSTKE
+872 TTSISN
-878 KYGSIYDNNGNIIR
+878 KYSSIYDNNGNIIK
-892 ENIRK
+892 ENVKRAEANTFEIEDK
-897 AKTSFLNIRRI
+897 IQE
-908 LKGIKNINELDKNFY
+908 IKDTNDLDKDFFKQ
-923 RDVTNLLESFGINVG
+923 VSNLLKSFGIN
-938 IDTVEQTIKVNKP
+938 IETDIIEQTIKSNKP
-951 KEVYAGISPLVII
+951 EAVYDGLSPLFII
-964 TDVVEKDNI
+964 TGVAIENSI
-973 TTTNN
+973 TTVDN

-1028 IKNKNTEESTKFL
+1028 IKDKNTEKGTRFL
-1041 DENYKAFGWFY
+1041 DENYKAFDWFY
-1052 SKKADFF
+1052 NKKADFF

-1128 LFSDSPSADFI
+1128 LFSDAPSADFI

-1147 VGDFKEGD
+1147 AGDFKEGD
-1155 KPYKEAIKEKLRG
+1155 KPYKEVIKEKLRG
-1168 VAMQEFERIVLVK
+1168 VAMQEFERIILVK

-1202 IDNYDIKRDKNGN
+1202 IDNYDIKRDKDGN
-1215 IVKKGGSEFKFF
+1215 IVKKGGAEFKFF

-1252 PSKLVDRFVERYL
+1252 PSKLVDRFIERYL

-1280 VFKLDEYGE
+1280 VFELDEHGE
-1289 YENFNISNMLNT
+1289 YKNFDISTTLNIESFIKSADNIS
-1301 ETFTK
+1301 
-1306 SVDSIGTHID
+1306 THID
-1316 NLLNSEESISERDRA
+1316 DILNSEEFISGRDGA
-1331 VLNKISEAQKRV
+1331 ILNKISEAQIRI

-1385 KDSIELSEAS
+1385 KDSIELSES
-1395 YLIEFLRNY
+1395 SPLVKFLRNY

-1461 KVERAITLKD
+1461 KVERTITLKD
-1471 EYIPSIGIED
+1471 EYIPSIGVED

-1489 GVSKTEIDFI
+1489 GVSKIEIDFI
-1499 CSQFRNVNVTDAQ
+1499 CSQFRNINVTDAQ

-1558 KPYVYTQNSVDS
+1558 KPYAYTQNAVDS
-1570 GVADGGKIKV
+1570 GVAGGGKIKV

-1599 GALGRSKKL
+1599 GAVGRSKKL
-1608 KILDQFMR
+1608 RILDQFMR

-1650 KEYLEKAI
+1650 REYLEKAI

-1663 KYNPQVVHEIS
+1663 NYNPQVVHEIS
-1674 YEDYGIQMETG
+1674 YEGYGIQMETG

-1694 VGTQVQRLIGGDIS
+1694 IGTQVQRLIGGDIS

-1721 LLSDMGDNEV
+1721 LLSDMSDDEM

-1753 KEIKELRDYAKHA
+1753 KEIKELRDYARHA

-1776 QYKKGEKIDQNKLD
+1776 QYKEGEKIDQNKLD

-1800 EKYEDKR
+1800 EKYESKR
-1807 KSIKSGLSKEQWHT
+1807 KSTKSGLSKKQWHT

-1830 IIQGYN
+1830 IIQGYM

-1876 EFVIPLVDPTNSDRV
+1876 EFLIPLVDPTNSDRV

-1935 KRIKEFECYM
+1935 RRIKEFECYM

-2026 LMLPEFDIIEY
+2026 LMLPEFNIIKY
-2037 NKGKA
+2037 NKRKA
-2042 RAAYREQYKLSFRD
+2042 RASYREQYKLSTRD
-2056 RSLATNSDIPS
+2056 KALETNSDIPS

-2118 NPDTADKVLKGGDPT
+2118 NSDTADKVLKGGDPT

-2162 ETIKKLLSADANTVS
+2162 EAIKKLLSADANTVS
-2177 DLAKKLSPKMDPLS
+2177 DLAKKLNPKMDPLS
-2191 PISQLVSHQANMI
+2191 PISQLVSHQANMV

-2227 VAFSNPL
+2227 VAFSDPL

-2239 SRTKLTEMLDDSGGA
+2239 SKTKLTEMLDDSGGA
-2254 RSFITRNIAGYLSMA
+2254 RNFITRNIAGYLSMA
-2269 VDNSKEQMLATHNQ
+2269 VDNGKNQMLATHNQ
-2283 NNFTCGVTMAL
+2283 NDFTCKVTMAL
-2294 IRVGYQPKEVALLL
+2294 IRASYQPKEVALLL
-2308 QQPIVRRMTDAYS
+2308 QQPIIRRMTDAYYS
-2321 SNEYGEYAAGKD
+2321 KEYGEYASARD
-2333 VINNAI
+2333 VIDNVIGELEGKLQTLN
-2339 EDLQKKILSIDPS
+2339 ENYYFGSTKSSDLTK
-2352 FSFTGMTGESLSAW
+2352 W
-2366 NTAGAYSMERL
+2366 NTEGIYSMDSL
-2377 ANNIVQDTERRK
+2377 ADNILRDTEARRNHSK
-2389 AHIKGEDLNSLVDQY
+2389 IESPLDLERQHRI
-2404 KVALLFRDL
+2404 ALLFKAL
-2413 YFKGE
+2413 YKQGE
-2418 ELSNFAKRTRP
+2418 ELSNFVNRTRP

-2453 YNKNKLNEIESD
+2453 YNKNKLSEIKSD

-2491 LRKISMKSS
+2491 LRKMSMKSS

-2529 IIAAKNKV
+2529 IIEAKNKV
-2537 LRLAKSNHI
+2537 LSLAKSRHI
-2546 SAKEVNDIYQELSTY
+2546 DAKEINDVYQELSTY

-2566 EFLAGDTALMGD
+2566 EFLAGDTALIGD

-2605 EAEKDENSDLKNN
+2605 ESEKDENSDLKDN

-2623 LTVAFE
+2623 LTVAFD
-2629 RKVNSKVIELNTEG
+2629 KNANSKVIELNTAG
-2643 RMTKET
+2643 KMTRET

-2663 SNPKYVQLAQALF
+2663 SNPKYVKLAQALF

-2688 PKGFGHLAPSSV
+2688 PKGFGHLAPASV

-2711 KLLDDKNINFDEFA
+2711 KLLDDKNLNFDKFA

-2840 KNYDEIDSSLI
+2840 KNYDQIDSSLI

-2867 TIDVLRKSSGMKVYG
+2867 TIDVLRKSSGIKVYG

>member
-1 MWRINE
+1 
-7 NIKEIRAKAERD
+7 
-19 FTNRVFSTI
+19 
-28 APFYNTKITAGN
+28 
-40 LKEIRTKVEDDFT
+40 
-53 RRANH
+53 
-58 VANLLGINL
+58 
-67 IGITTNIENF
+67 
-77 GLEKGKTA
+77 
-85 AEAMAGLSY
+85 
-94 TFELEG
+94 
-100 PSEKTALFASLV
+100 
-112 NDLGYEPQETVITS
+112 
-126 KVVNSAEEADAVQI
+126 
-140 TYPLGSKSRKE
+140 
-151 TLGLINKLGIEN
+151 
-163 YSIDPRTNVITVTV
+163 
-177 FNQKN
+177 
-182 GKLTLTAEEAEKQRT
+182 
-197 LSEELYGK
+197 
-205 ERSGWKCSSKFLKSD
+205 
-220 YFNTRVRREIYAR
+220 
-233 ELERD
+233 
-238 GNRGKQQDI
+238 
-247 RLHKKLK
+247 
-254 AGLKETTTSL
+254 
-264 QDTSRQKGSQFFGE
+264 
-278 NDAISS
+278 
-284 NTVIV
+284 
-289 NESNSGEE
+289 
-297 NSITRRNTEKE
+297 
-308 IKENARISIPLGK
+308 
-321 SVGDIIS
+321 
-328 GRRTAITIERNN
+328 
-340 ATKRDFYILKDIE
+340 
-353 AGQIF
+353 
-358 SIKDDFGK
+358 
-366 TVFVRATKKLHKVK
+366 
-380 REGVGD
+380 
-386 EWAERNFSDTR
+386 
-397 EREIFATKDNREFS
+397 
-411 EVEFEYV
+411 
-418 GDKIDALLNK
+418 
-428 DKVLGEIKDV
+428 
-438 FQRALD
+438 
-444 NGSQDFR
+444 
-451 LDFASGIN
+451 
-459 DPDVINRVVEYINSA
+459 
-474 ADDFGCIPFNVIF
+474 
-487 PENLNTGKLNIT
+487 
-499 AQEEIESDSTTSSS
+499 
-513 ISIEQRRKLNQTFDP
+513 
-528 KRRKDRANTI
+528 
-538 ARFFSNYLDAEV
+538 
-550 TKFDK
+550 
-555 RVQEALTNDTVSEEN
+555 
-570 KQELRAFLA
+570 
-579 TLEATG
+579 
-585 SKRLEILKRIGP
+585 
-597 KKILERIRNSLNN
+597 
-610 TLNDT
+610 
-615 LNDNT
+615 
-620 ERIKEGKKKNALRR
+620 
-634 NPNLTEEQLEVDAN
+634 
-648 NFIKNIE
+648 
-655 EKYPAIIENYAA
+655 
-667 LAEEAVPI
+667 
-675 INKRE
+675 
-680 QITINEDSVLAYIN
+680 
-694 SQESMLQE
+694 
-702 EFNEDGTEDIVDM
+702 
-715 EEQPKD
+715 
-721 HFLSDFRTTSSQ
+721 
-733 ETMSMRVRKRLGEI
+733 
-747 IKINPDGTP
+747 
-756 VLDDMSMGVYLSED
+756 
-770 EVYSTLKRD
+770 
-779 LSGMVTSEDMIP
+779 
-791 LLEES
+791 
-796 AKTKPWVKQ
+796 
-805 VIQTVERDPLF
+805 
-816 KTQLYHNMRSDFQ
+816 
-829 EYWVQEKSK
+829 
-838 ESKGFNT
+838 
-845 LPVNRKS
+845 
-852 GIWHMLE
+852 
-859 SWKNNVEGGNVLT
+859 
-872 TTSTKE
+872 
-878 KYGSIYDNNGNIIR
+878 
-892 ENIRK
+892 
-897 AKTSFLNIRRI
+897 
-908 LKGIKNINELDKNFY
+908 
-923 RDVTNLLESFGINVG
+923 
-938 IDTVEQTIKVNKP
+938 
-951 KEVYAGISPLVII
+951 
-964 TDVVEKDNI
+964 
-973 TTTNN
+973 
-978 FYKKFST
+978 
-985 AYSNIA
+985 
-991 KFFAPAMGSVME
+991 ME
-1003 DSARQNGKNYQSYVA
+1003 DSARQSGKNYQSYVA

-1028 IKNKNTEESTKFL
+1028 IKDKNTEKGTRFL

-1147 VGDFKEGD
+1147 AGDFKEGD
-1155 KPYKEAIKEKLRG
+1155 KPYRESIKEKLRG
-1168 VAMQEFERIVLVK
+1168 VVMQEYERIILVK

-1189 ETATAEEKERVGA
+1189 ETATAEEKERVEA

-1215 IVKKGGSEFKFF
+1215 IVKKGGAEFKFF
-1227 PQFNEWGVFDA
+1227 PQFNEWGVFDT
-1238 IKDFLEDPNNSGEY
+1238 ISDFLEDPNNSGEY
-1252 PSKLVDRFVERYL
+1252 PSKLVDRFIERYL

-1289 YENFNISNMLNT
+1289 YENFDISTGFDRNI
-1301 ETFTK
+1301 FTN
-1306 SVDSIGTHID
+1306 SINSLENHID
-1316 NLLNSEESISERDRA
+1316 NMINSEESISERDRA
-1331 VLNKISEAQKRV
+1331 VLNKISEAQRKV
-1343 SDYIKTTDN
+1343 SDYIKTTEN
-1352 KNKLDNKI
+1352 KYGLDERI
-1360 LNRSIVEIRSA
+1360 LNKSMIEIRSA
-1371 IKELSNSEVFDAIR
+1371 IRELSNSEVFDAIK
-1385 KDSIELSEAS
+1385 KDSIELSES
-1395 YLIEFLRNY
+1395 SFLVNFLRNY

-1461 KVERAITLKD
+1461 KVERAIYLKD
-1471 EYIPSIGIED
+1471 EYIPSIGVED

-1489 GVSKTEIDFI
+1489 GVSKVEIDFI
-1499 CSQFRNVNVTDAQ
+1499 CSQFKNVNVTDAQ

-1543 DRWTADDMM
+1543 DRWTANDMM

-1570 GVADGGKIKV
+1570 GVAGGGKIKV
-1580 PIQHKNSE
+1580 PVQHKNSE

-1599 GALGRSKKL
+1599 GALGRAKKL

-1663 KYNPQVVHEIS
+1663 NYNPQVVHEIS

-1694 VGTQVQRLIGGDIS
+1694 IGTQVQRLIGGDIS

-1721 LLSDMGDNEV
+1721 LLSDIGDDEV

-1753 KEIKELRDYAKHA
+1753 KEIKELRDYARHA

-1776 QYKKGEKIDQNKLD
+1776 QYKEGEKIDQNKLD
-1790 QLKSEYETAK
+1790 QLKSEYETAQK
-1800 EKYEDKR
+1800 EYEAKR
-1807 KSIKSGLSKEQWHT
+1807 KSTKSGLSKEQWHT

-1876 EFVIPLVDPTNSDRV
+1876 EFIIPLVDPTNSDRV

-2042 RAAYREQYKLSFRD
+2042 RAAYKEQYKLSARD
-2056 RSLATNSDIPS
+2056 KSLATNSDIPS

-2118 NPDTADKVLKGGDPT
+2118 NSDTTDKILKGGTPT

-2162 ETIKKLLSADANTVS
+2162 ETIKRLLSADASTVS

-2191 PISQLVSHQANMI
+2191 PISQLVSHQANMV

-2227 VAFSNPL
+2227 VAFSEPL
-2234 FLNGR
+2234 FLNGK
-2239 SRTKLTEMLDDSGGA
+2239 SKTKLTEMLDDSGGA

-2269 VDNSKEQMLATHNQ
+2269 VDNGKNQMLATHNQ
-2283 NNFTCGVTMAL
+2283 NDFTCKVTMAL
-2294 IRVGYQPKEVALLL
+2294 IRASYQPKEVALLL
-2308 QQPIVRRMTDAYS
+2308 QQPIIRRMTDAYYS
-2321 SNEYGEYAAGKD
+2321 KEYGEYASARD
-2333 VINNAI
+2333 VIDNVIGELEGKLQTLN
-2339 EDLQKKILSIDPS
+2339 ENYYFGSTKSSDLAK
-2352 FSFTGMTGESLSAW
+2352 W
-2366 NTAGAYSMERL
+2366 NTDGIYSMESL
-2377 ANNIVQDTERRK
+2377 ADNILRDTEARK
-2389 AHIKGEDLNSLVDQY
+2389 NRSKVESPLDLEKQHRI
-2404 KVALLFRDL
+2404 ALLFKAL
-2413 YFKGE
+2413 YKQGE
-2418 ELSNFAKRTRP
+2418 ELSNFVNRTRP

-2453 YNKNKLNEIESD
+2453 YRNSQPIERNGKIYNPPVAITGANIFSKADNIES
-2465 SKSSPI
+2465 
-2471 ITGVNIFDI
+2471 
-2480 TDDIE
+2480 
-2485 NITEDE
+2485 ITEDE
-2491 LRKISMKSS
+2491 LRKMSMESS

-2515 KKFYGKFFPYYNEN
+2515 KKFYSKFFPYYNEN

-2537 LRLAKSNHI
+2537 LSLAKSKHF

-2561 VLSGA
+2561 ALSDA
-2566 EFLAGDTALMGD
+2566 EFLAGDIALMGD
-2578 ERFLN
+2578 ERLLN

-2598 DFQALLK
+2598 DFLALLK
-2605 EAEKDENSDLKNN
+2605 ESEEEGNSDLENN

-2623 LTVAFE
+2623 LTVAFD
-2629 RKVNSKVIELNTEG
+2629 KNANSKVIELNTAG

-2663 SNPKYVQLAQALF
+2663 SNPKYVKLAQALF
-2676 TYSYFRSGLAYT
+2676 TYSYFRSGLAYI
-2688 PKGFGHLAPSSV
+2688 PKGFGHLAPASV

-2711 KLLDDKNINFDEFA
+2711 KLLDDKNLNFDEFA
-2725 EQFIIN
+2725 EQFILN

-2758 EIKTELLFDTSGED
+2758 EIKTELLFDTSGEN

-2840 KNYDEIDSSLI
+2840 KNYDKIDSSLI

>member
-1 MWRINE
+1 
-7 NIKEIRAKAERD
+7 
-19 FTNRVFSTI
+19 
-28 APFYNTKITAGN
+28 
-40 LKEIRTKVEDDFT
+40 
-53 RRANH
+53 
-58 VANLLGINL
+58 
-67 IGITTNIENF
+67 
-77 GLEKGKTA
+77 
-85 AEAMAGLSY
+85 
-94 TFELEG
+94 
-100 PSEKTALFASLV
+100 
-112 NDLGYEPQETVITS
+112 
-126 KVVNSAEEADAVQI
+126 
-140 TYPLGSKSRKE
+140 
-151 TLGLINKLGIEN
+151 
-163 YSIDPRTNVITVTV
+163 
-177 FNQKN
+177 
-182 GKLTLTAEEAEKQRT
+182 
-197 LSEELYGK
+197 
-205 ERSGWKCSSKFLKSD
+205 
-220 YFNTRVRREIYAR
+220 
-233 ELERD
+233 
-238 GNRGKQQDI
+238 
-247 RLHKKLK
+247 
-254 AGLKETTTSL
+254 
-264 QDTSRQKGSQFFGE
+264 
-278 NDAISS
+278 
-284 NTVIV
+284 
-289 NESNSGEE
+289 
-297 NSITRRNTEKE
+297 
-308 IKENARISIPLGK
+308 
-321 SVGDIIS
+321 
-328 GRRTAITIERNN
+328 
-340 ATKRDFYILKDIE
+340 
-353 AGQIF
+353 
-358 SIKDDFGK
+358 
-366 TVFVRATKKLHKVK
+366 
-380 REGVGD
+380 
-386 EWAERNFSDTR
+386 
-397 EREIFATKDNREFS
+397 
-411 EVEFEYV
+411 
-418 GDKIDALLNK
+418 
-428 DKVLGEIKDV
+428 
-438 FQRALD
+438 
-444 NGSQDFR
+444 
-451 LDFASGIN
+451 
-459 DPDVINRVVEYINSA
+459 
-474 ADDFGCIPFNVIF
+474 
-487 PENLNTGKLNIT
+487 
-499 AQEEIESDSTTSSS
+499 
-513 ISIEQRRKLNQTFDP
+513 
-528 KRRKDRANTI
+528 
-538 ARFFSNYLDAEV
+538 
-550 TKFDK
+550 
-555 RVQEALTNDTVSEEN
+555 
-570 KQELRAFLA
+570 
-579 TLEATG
+579 
-585 SKRLEILKRIGP
+585 
-597 KKILERIRNSLNN
+597 
-610 TLNDT
+610 
-615 LNDNT
+615 
-620 ERIKEGKKKNALRR
+620 
-634 NPNLTEEQLEVDAN
+634 
-648 NFIKNIE
+648 
-655 EKYPAIIENYAA
+655 
-667 LAEEAVPI
+667 
-675 INKRE
+675 
-680 QITINEDSVLAYIN
+680 
-694 SQESMLQE
+694 
-702 EFNEDGTEDIVDM
+702 
-715 EEQPKD
+715 
-721 HFLSDFRTTSSQ
+721 
-733 ETMSMRVRKRLGEI
+733 
-747 IKINPDGTP
+747 
-756 VLDDMSMGVYLSED
+756 
-770 EVYSTLKRD
+770 
-779 LSGMVTSEDMIP
+779 
-791 LLEES
+791 
-796 AKTKPWVKQ
+796 
-805 VIQTVERDPLF
+805 
-816 KTQLYHNMRSDFQ
+816 
-829 EYWVQEKSK
+829 
-838 ESKGFNT
+838 
-845 LPVNRKS
+845 
-852 GIWHMLE
+852 
-859 SWKNNVEGGNVLT
+859 
-872 TTSTKE
+872 
-878 KYGSIYDNNGNIIR
+878 
-892 ENIRK
+892 
-897 AKTSFLNIRRI
+897 
-908 LKGIKNINELDKNFY
+908 
-923 RDVTNLLESFGINVG
+923 
-938 IDTVEQTIKVNKP
+938 
-951 KEVYAGISPLVII
+951 
-964 TDVVEKDNI
+964 
-973 TTTNN
+973 
-978 FYKKFST
+978 
-985 AYSNIA
+985 
-991 KFFAPAMGSVME
+991 MGSVME

-1028 IKNKNTEESTKFL
+1028 IKDKNTEKGARFL

-1052 SKKADFF
+1052 NKKADFF
-1059 FSDWIDKL
+1059 FSDWVDKL
-1067 YKNEIFNRRKGM
+1067 YKNEIFNREKGM

-1128 LFSDSPSADFI
+1128 LFSDAPSADFI

-1147 VGDFKEGD
+1147 AGDFKEGD
-1155 KPYKEAIKEKLRG
+1155 KPYRESIKEKLRG
-1168 VAMQEFERIVLVK
+1168 VVMQEYERIILVK

-1189 ETATAEEKERVGA
+1189 DKATTEEKERVKYQE
-1202 IDNYDIKRDKNGN
+1202 NYDIKRDKNGETVN
-1215 IVKKGGSEFKFF
+1215 VGGAEFKFF

-1289 YENFNISNMLNT
+1289 YENFDISTTLNT
-1301 ETFTK
+1301 ESFIK
-1306 SVDSIGTHID
+1306 STDNISTHID
-1316 NLLNSEESISERDRA
+1316 DILNSEESISEKDRA
-1331 VLNKISEAQKRV
+1331 VLNKISEAQIRV

-1352 KNKLDNKI
+1352 NNKLDDKI

-1385 KDSIELSEAS
+1385 KDSIELSES
-1395 YLIEFLRNY
+1395 SPLVKFLRNY

-1461 KVERAITLKD
+1461 KVERAIYLKD
-1471 EYIPSIGIED
+1471 EYIPSIGVED

-1489 GVSKTEIDFI
+1489 GVSKVEIDFI

-1512 SYRSLDSYRAVKCM
+1512 SYRSLDSYMAVKCM

-1543 DRWTADDMM
+1543 DKWSATDMM

-1558 KPYVYTQNSVDS
+1558 KPYVYTQTAIDS
-1570 GVADGGKIKV
+1570 GVAGKGKV
-1580 PIQHKNSE
+1580 KQHIQHKNSE

-1608 KILDQFMR
+1608 RILDQFMR

-1663 KYNPQVVHEIS
+1663 NYNPQVVHEIS

-1721 LLSDMGDNEV
+1721 LLSDMGDDEV

-1753 KEIKELRDYAKHA
+1753 KEIKKLRDYARHA

-1776 QYKKGEKIDQNKLD
+1776 QYKEGEKIDQNKLD
-1790 QLKSEYETAK
+1790 QLKSEYETAQK
-1800 EKYEDKR
+1800 EYEAKR
-1807 KSIKSGLSKEQWHT
+1807 KSTKSGLSKKQWHT

-1836 KVDKLFSDKKSISDV
+1836 KVDKLFSDKKSMSDV

-1876 EFVIPLVDPTNSDRV
+1876 EFIIPLVDPTNSDRV

-2026 LMLPEFDIIEY
+2026 LMLPEFNIIKY
-2037 NKGKA
+2037 NKRKA
-2042 RAAYREQYKLSFRD
+2042 RAAYKEQYKLSARD
-2056 RSLATNSDIPS
+2056 KSLATNSDIPS
-2067 FDTWFEENKENFRYN
+2067 FEDWFEENKEDFKYN

-2101 TRARNNLYLDLV
+2101 IRARNNLYLDLV

-2118 NPDTADKVLKGGDPT
+2118 NSDTADKVLKGGDPT

-2162 ETIKKLLSADANTVS
+2162 ETIKRLLSADANTVS

-2191 PISQLVSHQANMI
+2191 PISQLVSHQANMV

-2227 VAFSNPL
+2227 IAFSDPL

-2254 RSFITRNIAGYLSMA
+2254 RNFITRNIAGYLSMA
-2269 VDNSKEQMLATHNQ
+2269 VDNGKNQMLATHNQ
-2283 NNFTCGVTMAL
+2283 NDFTCKVTMAL
-2294 IRVGYQPKEVALLL
+2294 IRVGYQPREVALLL
-2308 QQPIVRRMTDAYS
+2308 QQPIIRRMTDAYYS
-2321 SNEYGEYAAGKD
+2321 KEYGEYVSARD
-2333 VINNAI
+2333 VIDNVIDELEGKLYKLN
-2339 EDLQKKILSIDPS
+2339 ENYYFGSTKSYDLTK
-2352 FSFTGMTGESLSAW
+2352 W
-2366 NTAGAYSMERL
+2366 NTNGIYSMESL
-2377 ANNIVQDTERRK
+2377 ADNILRDTEARRN
-2389 AHIKGEDLNSLVDQY
+2389 HIKVENPLVLEKQHRI
-2404 KVALLFRDL
+2404 ALLFKAL
-2413 YFKGE
+2413 YKQGE
-2418 ELSNFAKRTRP
+2418 ELSNFVNRTRP
-2429 DQVKNAAGP
+2429 DQVKNVAEP
-2438 TIAQTQENEAKYVDA
+2438 TIAKTQENEAKYVDA
-2453 YNKNKLNEIESD
+2453 YRKYEFSEIESD
-2465 SKSSPI
+2465 SKSSPT

-2491 LRKISMKSS
+2491 LRKISMESS

-2529 IIAAKNKV
+2529 IIAAKDKV

-2605 EAEKDENSDLKNN
+2605 EAEKDENSDLKSN

-2623 LTVAFE
+2623 LTVAFD
-2629 RKVNSKVIELNTEG
+2629 RKANSKVIELNTEG
-2643 RMTKET
+2643 KMTRET

-2663 SNPKYVQLAQALF
+2663 SNPKYVKLAQALF

-2688 PKGFGHLAPSSV
+2688 PKGFGHLASASV
-2700 KTSVPGFVDAI
+2700 KTSVPGFVEAI
-2711 KLLDDKNINFDEFA
+2711 KLLDDKNINFDKFA

-2758 EIKTELLFDTSGED
+2758 EIKTELLFDTSGEN

-2840 KNYDEIDSSLI
+2840 KNYDKIDSSLI

>member
-1 MWRINE
+1 M
-7 NIKEIRAKAERD
+7 
-19 FTNRVFSTI
+19 
-28 APFYNTKITAGN
+28 
-40 LKEIRTKVEDDFT
+40 
-53 RRANH
+53 
-58 VANLLGINL
+58 
-67 IGITTNIENF
+67 
-77 GLEKGKTA
+77 
-85 AEAMAGLSY
+85 
-94 TFELEG
+94 
-100 PSEKTALFASLV
+100 
-112 NDLGYEPQETVITS
+112 
-126 KVVNSAEEADAVQI
+126 
-140 TYPLGSKSRKE
+140 
-151 TLGLINKLGIEN
+151 
-163 YSIDPRTNVITVTV
+163 
-177 FNQKN
+177 
-182 GKLTLTAEEAEKQRT
+182 
-197 LSEELYGK
+197 
-205 ERSGWKCSSKFLKSD
+205 
-220 YFNTRVRREIYAR
+220 
-233 ELERD
+233 
-238 GNRGKQQDI
+238 
-247 RLHKKLK
+247 
-254 AGLKETTTSL
+254 
-264 QDTSRQKGSQFFGE
+264 
-278 NDAISS
+278 
-284 NTVIV
+284 
-289 NESNSGEE
+289 
-297 NSITRRNTEKE
+297 
-308 IKENARISIPLGK
+308 
-321 SVGDIIS
+321 
-328 GRRTAITIERNN
+328 
-340 ATKRDFYILKDIE
+340 
-353 AGQIF
+353 
-358 SIKDDFGK
+358 
-366 TVFVRATKKLHKVK
+366 
-380 REGVGD
+380 
-386 EWAERNFSDTR
+386 
-397 EREIFATKDNREFS
+397 
-411 EVEFEYV
+411 
-418 GDKIDALLNK
+418 
-428 DKVLGEIKDV
+428 VL
-438 FQRALD
+438 
-444 NGSQDFR
+444 
-451 LDFASGIN
+451 
-459 DPDVINRVVEYINSA
+459 
-474 ADDFGCIPFNVIF
+474 C
-487 PENLNTGKLNIT
+487 T
-499 AQEEIESDSTTSSS
+499 
-513 ISIEQRRKLNQTFDP
+513 
-528 KRRKDRANTI
+528 
-538 ARFFSNYLDAEV
+538 
-550 TKFDK
+550 
-555 RVQEALTNDTVSEEN
+555 
-570 KQELRAFLA
+570 
-579 TLEATG
+579 
-585 SKRLEILKRIGP
+585 
-597 KKILERIRNSLNN
+597 
-610 TLNDT
+610 
-615 LNDNT
+615 
-620 ERIKEGKKKNALRR
+620 
-634 NPNLTEEQLEVDAN
+634 
-648 NFIKNIE
+648 
-655 EKYPAIIENYAA
+655 
-667 LAEEAVPI
+667 
-675 INKRE
+675 
-680 QITINEDSVLAYIN
+680 
-694 SQESMLQE
+694 
-702 EFNEDGTEDIVDM
+702 
-715 EEQPKD
+715 
-721 HFLSDFRTTSSQ
+721 
-733 ETMSMRVRKRLGEI
+733 
-747 IKINPDGTP
+747 
-756 VLDDMSMGVYLSED
+756 
-770 EVYSTLKRD
+770 
-779 LSGMVTSEDMIP
+779 
-791 LLEES
+791 
-796 AKTKPWVKQ
+796 
-805 VIQTVERDPLF
+805 
-816 KTQLYHNMRSDFQ
+816 
-829 EYWVQEKSK
+829 
-838 ESKGFNT
+838 
-845 LPVNRKS
+845 
-852 GIWHMLE
+852 
-859 SWKNNVEGGNVLT
+859 
-872 TTSTKE
+872 
-878 KYGSIYDNNGNIIR
+878 
-892 ENIRK
+892 
-897 AKTSFLNIRRI
+897 
-908 LKGIKNINELDKNFY
+908 
-923 RDVTNLLESFGINVG
+923 
-938 IDTVEQTIKVNKP
+938 
-951 KEVYAGISPLVII
+951 
-964 TDVVEKDNI
+964 
-973 TTTNN
+973 
-978 FYKKFST
+978 
-985 AYSNIA
+985 
-991 KFFAPAMGSVME
+991 
-1003 DSARQNGKNYQSYVA
+1003 
-1018 PSYLGKLMKS
+1018 
-1028 IKNKNTEESTKFL
+1028 
-1041 DENYKAFGWFY
+1041 
-1052 SKKADFF
+1052 
-1059 FSDWIDKL
+1059 
-1067 YKNEIFNRRKGM
+1067 
-1079 RFRDLI
+1079 
-1085 AHKTVLNQDGKDY
+1085 
-1098 VDWGK
+1098 
-1103 KDVILSLLTE
+1103 
-1113 FQKADVDGTAWYYVP
+1113 

-1147 VGDFKEGD
+1147 AGDFKEGD

-1168 VAMQEFERIVLVK
+1168 VVMQEYERIILVK
-1181 ERDAIRNS
+1181 ERDAIRNNDK
-1189 ETATAEEKERVGA
+1189 ATTEEKERVEYQE
-1202 IDNYDIKRDKNGN
+1202 NYDIKRDKDGD
-1215 IVKKGGSEFKFF
+1215 IVKNGGSEFKFF

-1238 IKDFLEDPNNSGEY
+1238 ISDFLEDPNNSGEY

-1280 VFKLDEYGE
+1280 VFKLDEYGG
-1289 YENFNISNMLNT
+1289 YENFDIST
-1301 ETFTK
+1301 GFDQDIFTN
-1306 SVDSIGTHID
+1306 SINSLENHID
-1316 NLLNSEESISERDRA
+1316 NMINSEESISERDRF
-1331 VLNKISEAQKRV
+1331 VLNKISEAQRKV
-1343 SDYIKTTDN
+1343 SDYIKTTEN
-1352 KNKLDNKI
+1352 KYGLDERI
-1360 LNRSIVEIRSA
+1360 LNKSMIEIRSA
-1371 IKELSNSEVFDAIR
+1371 IRELSNSEVFDTIR

-1461 KVERAITLKD
+1461 KVERAIYLKD
-1471 EYIPSIGIED
+1471 EYIPSIGVED

-1489 GVSKTEIDFI
+1489 GVSKVEIDFI
-1499 CSQFRNVNVTDAQ
+1499 CSQFKNVNVTDAQ
-1512 SYRSLDSYRAVKCM
+1512 SYRSLDSYMAVKCM

-1543 DRWTADDMM
+1543 DRWTATDMM

-1558 KPYVYTQNSVDS
+1558 KPYVYTQTAVDS
-1570 GVADGGKIKV
+1570 GVTNGGKIKV

-1608 KILDQFMR
+1608 RILDQFMR

-1663 KYNPQVVHEIS
+1663 NYNPQVVHEIS

-1694 VGTQVQRLIGGDIS
+1694 IGTQVQRLIGGDIS

-1721 LLSDMGDNEV
+1721 LLSDMGDDEV

-1753 KEIKELRDYAKHA
+1753 KEIKELRDYARHA
-1766 KNLYEDYADL
+1766 KNLYEDYSDL
-1776 QYKKGEKIDQNKLD
+1776 QHKEGEKIDQNKLD
-1790 QLKSEYETAK
+1790 QLKSKYETAK

-1807 KSIKSGLSKEQWHT
+1807 KSTKSGLSKEQWHT

-1856 NSSPRYSRDLLDA
+1856 NSSSRYSRDLLDA

-1876 EFVIPLVDPTNSDRV
+1876 EFMIPLVDPTNSDRV

-1920 LTDELNIIYEGEGEN
+1920 LTDQLNIIYEGEGEN
-1935 KRIKEFECYM
+1935 RRIKEFECYM

-2026 LMLPEFDIIEY
+2026 LMLPEFNIIKY
-2037 NKGKA
+2037 NKRKA
-2042 RAAYREQYKLSFRD
+2042 RAAYKEQYKLSTRD
-2056 RSLATNSDIPS
+2056 KALETNSDIPS

-2118 NPDTADKVLKGGDPT
+2118 NSDTADKILKGGDPT

-2162 ETIKKLLSADANTVS
+2162 EAIKKLLSADANTVS
-2177 DLAKKLSPKMDPLS
+2177 GLAKKLSPKMDPLS
-2191 PISQLVSHQANMI
+2191 PISQLVSHQANMV

-2227 VAFSNPL
+2227 VAFSEPL

-2269 VDNSKEQMLATHNQ
+2269 VDNGKNQMLATHNQ
-2283 NNFTCGVTMAL
+2283 NDFTCKVTMAL
-2294 IRVGYQPKEVALLL
+2294 IRVGYQPREVALLL
-2308 QQPIVRRMTDAYS
+2308 QQPIIRRMTDAYYS
-2321 SNEYGEYAAGKD
+2321 KEYGEYVSARD
-2333 VINNAI
+2333 VIDNVI
-2339 EDLQKKILSIDPS
+2339 EGLEGKLYKLNENYYFGSTKSYDLTK
-2352 FSFTGMTGESLSAW
+2352 W
-2366 NTAGAYSMERL
+2366 NTNGIYSMESL
-2377 ANNIVQDTERRK
+2377 ADNILRDTEARRNHSK
-2389 AHIKGEDLNSLVDQY
+2389 VENPLDLEKQHRI
-2404 KVALLFRDL
+2404 ALLFKAL
-2413 YFKGE
+2413 YKQGE
-2418 ELSNFAKRTRP
+2418 ELSNFVNRTRP

-2453 YNKNKLNEIESD
+2453 YRKNTPSVIESD
-2465 SKSSPI
+2465 SKSSPT

-2485 NITEDE
+2485 NITESE
-2491 LRKISMKSS
+2491 LREMSMKSS

-2529 IIAAKNKV
+2529 IIEAKNKV
-2537 LRLAKSNHI
+2537 LSIAKSKHI

-2598 DFQALLK
+2598 DFQALKK
-2605 EAEKDENSDLKNN
+2605 ESDEDENSDLKSN

-2623 LTVAFE
+2623 LTVAFD
-2629 RKVNSKVIELNTEG
+2629 KNANSKVIELNTAG
-2643 RMTKET
+2643 KMTRET

-2663 SNPKYVQLAQALF
+2663 SNPKYVKLAQALF

-2711 KLLDDKNINFDEFA
+2711 KLLDDKNLNFDKFA

-2738 VANAYSL
+2738 IANAYSL

-2897 KE
+2897 KEYAEYIR

>member
-1 MWRINE
+1 M
-7 NIKEIRAKAERD
+7 KEIRAKAERN
-19 FTNRVFSTI
+19 FTSRVFSTI
-28 APFYNTKITAGN
+28 APFYNTEITAGN
-40 LKEIRTKVEDDFT
+40 IKEIRDKVERDFT

-58 VANLLGINL
+58 IANLLGINL

-85 AEAMAGLSY
+85 AEAMMGLSY
-94 TFELEG
+94 TFEIEG
-100 PSEKTALFASLV
+100 PLNKTALFASLV
-112 NDLGYEPQETVITS
+112 NDLGYKPQATVITS

-140 TYPLGSKSRKE
+140 TYLLGNKSRKE
-151 TLGLINKLGIEN
+151 TLELINKLGIEN

-177 FNQKN
+177 FNQKD

-233 ELERD
+233 ELEKD
-238 GNRGKQQDI
+238 GNRGKQQDV

-254 AGLKETTTSL
+254 EGLRETTIKV
-264 QDTSRQKGSQFFGE
+264 QDSNIQKESQFFGE

-284 NTVIV
+284 NTVVIS
-289 NESNSGEE
+289 EGNSGEE
-297 NSITRRNTEKE
+297 NSVTRRNTEKE

-321 SVGDIIS
+321 SINDIIL
-328 GRRTAITIERNN
+328 GKRTAITIERNN

-358 SIKDDFGK
+358 SIKDDSGK

-386 EWAERNFSDTR
+386 EWAERNFGDTR
-397 EREIFATKDNREFS
+397 EREIFAIKDNKEFS

-451 LDFASGIN
+451 LDFASEIN
-459 DPDVINRVVEYINSA
+459 DPDVINRVVEYINSV
-474 ADDFGCIPFNVIF
+474 DKDFGCIPFNVIF
-487 PENLNTGKLNIT
+487 PKNLNTGELNIVKR
-499 AQEEIESDSTTSSS
+499 EGIDDDTTTEDTVSV
-513 ISIEQRRKLNQTFDP
+513 EQRRKLNQTFDP
-528 KRRKDRANTI
+528 KRRKSRANLI
-538 ARFFSNYLDAEV
+538 ARYFSNYLDAEV
-550 TKFDK
+550 AKFDK
-555 RVQEALTNDTVSEEN
+555 RVQEALTNDTISEEK

-585 SKRLEILKRIGP
+585 SKRLEVLRRVGP
-597 KKILERIRNSLNN
+597 KKILEKLRNSLNN

-615 LNDNT
+615 LSGNR
-620 ERIKEGKKKNALRR
+620 EKIIEGKKKNALRK
-634 NPNLTEEQLEVDAN
+634 NPNLTEEQLEADAN

-655 EKYPAIIENYAA
+655 EKYPAIIKNFAA
-667 LAEEAVPI
+667 LAEEAIPI

-680 QITINEDSVLAYIN
+680 QITINEDSVLTYIN
-694 SQESMLQE
+694 SEESMLQE
-702 EFNEDGTEDIVDM
+702 EFNEDGTEEVVDM

-756 VLDDMSMGVYLSED
+756 VLDDMSMGVYLNED

-779 LSGMVTSEDMIP
+779 LSSMVTSEDMIP

-805 VIQTVERDPLF
+805 VIQTVKKDSLF

-838 ESKGFNT
+838 DKKGYNT
-845 LPVNRKS
+845 LPINRKS
-852 GIWHMLE
+852 GIWHMLD
-859 SWKNNVEGGNVLT
+859 SWKNNVEGGTVLT
-872 TTSTKE
+872 TTSTSD
-878 KYGSIYDNNGNIIR
+878 KYGSIYDNNGNIIK
-892 ENIRK
+892 ENVK
-897 AKTSFLNIRRI
+897 SAKTLYWKLFREFNNLKDNRSLKEENFTDIFNLLRSIGVNLDLNI
-908 LKGIKNINELDKNFY
+908 IKQTVLSNNPNDVQRELGSIY
-923 RDVTNLLESFGINVG
+923 T
-938 IDTVEQTIKVNKP
+938 
-951 KEVYAGISPLVII
+951 I
-964 TDVVEKDNI
+964 TDIVLKDNI
-973 TTTNN
+973 TTTDN

-1028 IKNKNTEESTKFL
+1028 IKDKNTEKSTKFL

-1052 SKKADFF
+1052 NKKADFF

-1128 LFSDSPSADFI
+1128 LFSDAPSADFI

-1147 VGDFKEGD
+1147 AGDFKEGN
-1155 KPYKEAIKEKLRG
+1155 KPYKEAIKEKLRR
-1168 VAMQEFERIVLVK
+1168 VAMQEFERIILVK

-1202 IDNYDIKRDKNGN
+1202 IDNYDIKRDKDGD
-1215 IVKKGGSEFKFF
+1215 IVKKGGAEFKFF

-1289 YENFNISNMLNT
+1289 YENFDIST
-1301 ETFTK
+1301 EVNK
-1306 SVDSIGTHID
+1306 EVLLSSIE
-1316 NLLNSEESISERDRA
+1316 NLMFEIASMSYYKDVINEMADKEFS
-1331 VLNKISEAQKRV
+1331 RV
-1343 SDYIKTTDN
+1343 FQIGLDLRNFVS
-1352 KNKLDNKI
+1352 KNKDKI
-1360 LNRSIVEIRSA
+1360 DDRTLNNFIINLRSA
-1371 IKELSNSEVFDAIR
+1371 IRGLPDIEIFDKLKESFIEVSESFPII
-1385 KDSIELSEAS
+1385 K
-1395 YLIEFLRNY
+1395 FLRNY

-1461 KVERAITLKD
+1461 KIERAITLKD
-1471 EYIPSIGIED
+1471 KYIPSVGVED

-1489 GVSKTEIDFI
+1489 GVSKIEIDFI
-1499 CSQFRNVNVTDAQ
+1499 CSQFKNVNVTDAQ
-1512 SYRSLDSYRAVKCM
+1512 SYRSLDSYMAVKCM

-1535 TAYNNILN
+1535 TAYNNIIN
-1543 DRWTADDMM
+1543 DRWSATDMM

-1558 KPYVYTQNSVDS
+1558 KPYVYTHTAIDS
-1570 GVADGGKIKV
+1570 GVAGKGKIKQHT
-1580 PIQHKNSE
+1580 QHKNSE

-1599 GALGRSKKL
+1599 GAVGRSKKL
-1608 KILDQFMR
+1608 RILDQFMR

-1638 VNQFDENNLDGF
+1638 VNQFNENNLDGF
-1650 KEYLEKAI
+1650 REYLEKAI

-1663 KYNPQVVHEIS
+1663 NYNPQVVHEIS

-1694 VGTQVQRLIGGDIS
+1694 IGTQVQRLIGGDIS
-1708 ESAVLELGQVDDL
+1708 ESAVLELGQIDDL
-1721 LLSDMGDNEV
+1721 LLSDMSDDEV

-1753 KEIKELRDYAKHA
+1753 KEIKELRDYTRHA

-1776 QYKKGEKIDQNKLD
+1776 QHKEGEKIDQNKLD
-1790 QLKSEYETAK
+1790 QLKSEYETAQK
-1800 EKYEDKR
+1800 EYEAKR
-1807 KSIKSGLSKEQWHT
+1807 KSTKSGLSKKQWHT

-1830 IIQGYN
+1830 IIQGYK

-1876 EFVIPLVDPTNSDRV
+1876 EFLIPLVDPTNSDRV

-1896 SIMRKEITQQK
+1896 SIMRREITQQK

-2026 LMLPEFDIIEY
+2026 LMLPEFNVNIY
-2037 NKGKA
+2037 NKRKA
-2042 RAAYREQYKLSFRD
+2042 RAAYKEQYKLSARD
-2056 RSLATNSDIPS
+2056 KSLATNSDIPS
-2067 FDTWFEENKENFRYN
+2067 FDTWFEENKETFRYN

-2095 SPKENG
+2095 SPKENS

-2118 NPDTADKVLKGGDPT
+2118 NSDTADKILKGGDPT

-2191 PISQLVSHQANMI
+2191 PISQLVSHQANMV

-2227 VAFSNPL
+2227 VAFSDPL

-2269 VDNSKEQMLATHNQ
+2269 VDNGKNQMLATHNQ
-2283 NNFTCGVTMAL
+2283 NDFTCKVTMAL
-2294 IRVGYQPKEVALLL
+2294 IRVGYQPREVALLL
-2308 QQPIVRRMTDAYS
+2308 QQPIIRRMTDAYYS
-2321 SNEYGEYAAGKD
+2321 KEYGEYTSAKD
-2333 VINNAI
+2333 VINNVI
-2339 EDLQKKILSIDPS
+2339 GELEGKLYKLNENYYFGSTKSYDLTK
-2352 FSFTGMTGESLSAW
+2352 W
-2366 NTAGAYSMERL
+2366 NTNGIYSMESL
-2377 ANNIVQDTERRK
+2377 ANNILRDTEARK
-2389 AHIKGEDLNSLVDQY
+2389 NHSKVESPLDLEKQHRI
-2404 KVALLFRDL
+2404 ALLFKAL
-2413 YFKGE
+2413 YKQGE
-2418 ELSNFAKRTRP
+2418 ELSDFVNRTRP
-2429 DQVKNAAGP
+2429 DQVKSAAGP

-2453 YNKNKLNEIESD
+2453 YRKNTPSVIESD

-2491 LRKISMKSS
+2491 LREMSMKSS

-2529 IIAAKNKV
+2529 IIEAKNKV

-2546 SAKEVNDIYQELSTY
+2546 SAKEVSDIYQELSTY

-2598 DFQALLK
+2598 DFQALK
-2605 EAEKDENSDLKNN
+2605 NEAEKDENSDLKSN

-2623 LTVAFE
+2623 LTVAFD
-2629 RKVNSKVIELNTEG
+2629 KNANSKVIELNTAG
-2643 RMTKET
+2643 KMTRET

-2688 PKGFGHLAPSSV
+2688 PKGFGHLAPASV

>member
-1 MWRINE
+1 
-7 NIKEIRAKAERD
+7 
-19 FTNRVFSTI
+19 
-28 APFYNTKITAGN
+28 
-40 LKEIRTKVEDDFT
+40 
-53 RRANH
+53 
-58 VANLLGINL
+58 
-67 IGITTNIENF
+67 
-77 GLEKGKTA
+77 
-85 AEAMAGLSY
+85 
-94 TFELEG
+94 
-100 PSEKTALFASLV
+100 
-112 NDLGYEPQETVITS
+112 
-126 KVVNSAEEADAVQI
+126 
-140 TYPLGSKSRKE
+140 
-151 TLGLINKLGIEN
+151 
-163 YSIDPRTNVITVTV
+163 
-177 FNQKN
+177 
-182 GKLTLTAEEAEKQRT
+182 
-197 LSEELYGK
+197 
-205 ERSGWKCSSKFLKSD
+205 
-220 YFNTRVRREIYAR
+220 
-233 ELERD
+233 
-238 GNRGKQQDI
+238 
-247 RLHKKLK
+247 
-254 AGLKETTTSL
+254 
-264 QDTSRQKGSQFFGE
+264 
-278 NDAISS
+278 
-284 NTVIV
+284 
-289 NESNSGEE
+289 
-297 NSITRRNTEKE
+297 
-308 IKENARISIPLGK
+308 
-321 SVGDIIS
+321 
-328 GRRTAITIERNN
+328 
-340 ATKRDFYILKDIE
+340 
-353 AGQIF
+353 
-358 SIKDDFGK
+358 
-366 TVFVRATKKLHKVK
+366 
-380 REGVGD
+380 
-386 EWAERNFSDTR
+386 
-397 EREIFATKDNREFS
+397 
-411 EVEFEYV
+411 
-418 GDKIDALLNK
+418 
-428 DKVLGEIKDV
+428 
-438 FQRALD
+438 
-444 NGSQDFR
+444 
-451 LDFASGIN
+451 
-459 DPDVINRVVEYINSA
+459 
-474 ADDFGCIPFNVIF
+474 
-487 PENLNTGKLNIT
+487 
-499 AQEEIESDSTTSSS
+499 
-513 ISIEQRRKLNQTFDP
+513 
-528 KRRKDRANTI
+528 
-538 ARFFSNYLDAEV
+538 
-550 TKFDK
+550 
-555 RVQEALTNDTVSEEN
+555 
-570 KQELRAFLA
+570 
-579 TLEATG
+579 
-585 SKRLEILKRIGP
+585 
-597 KKILERIRNSLNN
+597 
-610 TLNDT
+610 
-615 LNDNT
+615 
-620 ERIKEGKKKNALRR
+620 
-634 NPNLTEEQLEVDAN
+634 
-648 NFIKNIE
+648 
-655 EKYPAIIENYAA
+655 
-667 LAEEAVPI
+667 
-675 INKRE
+675 
-680 QITINEDSVLAYIN
+680 
-694 SQESMLQE
+694 MLQE

-756 VLDDMSMGVYLSED
+756 VLDDMSMGVYLNED

-805 VIQTVERDPLF
+805 VIQTAERDPLF

-852 GIWHMLE
+852 GVWHMLE
-859 SWKNNVEGGNVLT
+859 SWKNNIEGGNVLT

-878 KYGSIYDNNGNIIR
+878 KYGSIYDNNGNIIK
-892 ENIRK
+892 ENVEK
-897 AKTSFLNIRRI
+897 AKSLFWKLNEE
-908 LKGIKNINELDKNFY
+908 IKNTKNSSDFNEEFFNDLY
-923 RDVTNLLESFGINVG
+923 NLFKSIGVN
-938 IDTVEQTIKVNKP
+938 IDLNTIKQTVISSEPNDIKAGL
-951 KEVYAGISPLVII
+951 EHVYTI
-964 TDVVEKDNI
+964 TKVTLKDNI
-973 TTTNN
+973 TTVDN

-991 KFFAPAMGSVME
+991 KFFAPAVGSVME

-1052 SKKADFF
+1052 SKKADLF

-1067 YKNEIFNRRKGM
+1067 YKNEIFNRRKEM

-1168 VAMQEFERIVLVK
+1168 VAMQDFERIVLVK

-1215 IVKKGGSEFKFF
+1215 VVKKGGAEFKFF

-1289 YENFNISNMLNT
+1289 YENFDISTELDIDTLEGILNSLNT
-1301 ETFTK
+1301 ELYDVRYGPFVELSTE
-1306 SVDSIGTHID
+1306 DID
-1316 NLLNSEESISERDRA
+1316 ILSKVYDIYDDFEKYVIF
-1331 VLNKISEAQKRV
+1331 
-1343 SDYIKTTDN
+1343 N
-1352 KNKLDNKI
+1352 KNKIDNRVVNKYI
-1360 LNRSIVEIRSA
+1360 NDFRTAV
-1371 IKELSNSEVFDAIR
+1371 KELPNSEVFDAIR
-1385 KDSIELSEAS
+1385 KDSIEISETS
-1395 YLIEFLRNY
+1395 PLVKFLRNY

-1461 KVERAITLKD
+1461 KVERAIYLKD
-1471 EYIPSIGIED
+1471 EYIPSIGVED

-1489 GVSKTEIDFI
+1489 GVSKVEIDFI

-1512 SYRSLDSYRAVKCM
+1512 SYRSLDSYMAVKCM

-1543 DRWTADDMM
+1543 DKWSATDMM

-1608 KILDQFMR
+1608 RILDQFMK

-1627 VVKVGKQGAID
+1627 VVKVGKQGTID
-1638 VNQFDENNLDGF
+1638 VSQFDENNPEEF
-1650 KEYLEKAI
+1650 RKYLEKSI

-1663 KYNPQVVHEIS
+1663 NYNPQVVHEIS

-1694 VGTQVQRLIGGDIS
+1694 IGTQVQRLIGGDIS

-1920 LTDELNIIYEGEGEN
+1920 LTDQLNIIYEGEGEN

-2042 RAAYREQYKLSFRD
+2042 RAAYKEQYKLSARD
-2056 RSLATNSDIPS
+2056 KSLATNSDIPS
-2067 FDTWFEENKENFRYN
+2067 FEDWFEENKEDFKYN

-2101 TRARNNLYLDLV
+2101 IRARNNLYLDLV

-2118 NPDTADKVLKGGDPT
+2118 NSDTADKVLKGGDPT

-2162 ETIKKLLSADANTVS
+2162 EAIKKLLSADANTVS

-2191 PISQLVSHQANMI
+2191 PISQLVSHQANMV
-2204 GQKMIGIYAI
+2204 GQKMIGVYAI
-2214 NQVQNS
+2214 NQVQNA
-2220 ILQYADG
+2220 ILQYAEG
-2227 VAFSNPL
+2227 TAFTCPL
-2234 FLNGR
+2234 LLNGR
-2239 SRTKLTEMLDDSGGA
+2239 SRNKLTEMLDDSGDS

-2283 NNFTCGVTMAL
+2283 NNLTCGVTMAL

-2333 VINNAI
+2333 VISNVI

-2352 FSFTGMTGESLSAW
+2352 FSFIGMTGESLSAW

-2453 YNKNKLNEIESD
+2453 YRNSQPIERNGKIYNPPIAITGANIFSITDNIES
-2465 SKSSPI
+2465 
-2471 ITGVNIFDI
+2471 
-2480 TDDIE
+2480 
-2485 NITEDE
+2485 ITEDE
-2491 LRKISMKSS
+2491 LRKMSMESS

-2515 KKFYGKFFPYYNEN
+2515 KKFFSKFFPYYNEN

-2537 LRLAKSNHI
+2537 LSLAESKYL
-2546 SAKEVNDIYQELSTY
+2546 SADEINNIYQELSTY
-2561 VLSGA
+2561 VLSDA
-2566 EFLAGDTALMGD
+2566 EFLAGDVALMGD
-2578 ERFLN
+2578 ETFLN
-2583 GYEEVKDYYINEFPD
+2583 GYEEVKNYYINEFPN
-2598 DFQALLK
+2598 DFRALLK
-2605 EAEKDENSDLKNN
+2605 EAEEEGISDLADD

-2623 LTVAFE
+2623 LTVALD
-2629 RKVNSKVIELNTEG
+2629 RQTNTKVINLNTAG
-2643 RMTKET
+2643 KMTKTT
-2649 RESIQRDWEDLLYS
+2649 RESLQRDWEDLLYS
-2663 SNPKYVQLAQALF
+2663 SNPKYVKLAQALF

-2688 PKGFGHLAPSSV
+2688 PKGFGHLAPASV

-2711 KLLDDKNINFDEFA
+2711 KLLDDKNINFDKFA
-2725 EQFIIN
+2725 EQFILN

>member
-1 MWRINE
+1 M
-7 NIKEIRAKAERD
+7 
-19 FTNRVFSTI
+19 
-28 APFYNTKITAGN
+28 
-40 LKEIRTKVEDDFT
+40 
-53 RRANH
+53 
-58 VANLLGINL
+58 
-67 IGITTNIENF
+67 
-77 GLEKGKTA
+77 
-85 AEAMAGLSY
+85 
-94 TFELEG
+94 
-100 PSEKTALFASLV
+100 
-112 NDLGYEPQETVITS
+112 
-126 KVVNSAEEADAVQI
+126 
-140 TYPLGSKSRKE
+140 
-151 TLGLINKLGIEN
+151 
-163 YSIDPRTNVITVTV
+163 
-177 FNQKN
+177 
-182 GKLTLTAEEAEKQRT
+182 
-197 LSEELYGK
+197 
-205 ERSGWKCSSKFLKSD
+205 
-220 YFNTRVRREIYAR
+220 
-233 ELERD
+233 
-238 GNRGKQQDI
+238 
-247 RLHKKLK
+247 
-254 AGLKETTTSL
+254 
-264 QDTSRQKGSQFFGE
+264 
-278 NDAISS
+278 
-284 NTVIV
+284 
-289 NESNSGEE
+289 
-297 NSITRRNTEKE
+297 
-308 IKENARISIPLGK
+308 
-321 SVGDIIS
+321 
-328 GRRTAITIERNN
+328 
-340 ATKRDFYILKDIE
+340 
-353 AGQIF
+353 
-358 SIKDDFGK
+358 
-366 TVFVRATKKLHKVK
+366 
-380 REGVGD
+380 
-386 EWAERNFSDTR
+386 
-397 EREIFATKDNREFS
+397 
-411 EVEFEYV
+411 
-418 GDKIDALLNK
+418 
-428 DKVLGEIKDV
+428 
-438 FQRALD
+438 
-444 NGSQDFR
+444 
-451 LDFASGIN
+451 
-459 DPDVINRVVEYINSA
+459 
-474 ADDFGCIPFNVIF
+474 
-487 PENLNTGKLNIT
+487 
-499 AQEEIESDSTTSSS
+499 
-513 ISIEQRRKLNQTFDP
+513 
-528 KRRKDRANTI
+528 
-538 ARFFSNYLDAEV
+538 
-550 TKFDK
+550 
-555 RVQEALTNDTVSEEN
+555 
-570 KQELRAFLA
+570 
-579 TLEATG
+579 
-585 SKRLEILKRIGP
+585 
-597 KKILERIRNSLNN
+597 
-610 TLNDT
+610 
-615 LNDNT
+615 
-620 ERIKEGKKKNALRR
+620 
-634 NPNLTEEQLEVDAN
+634 
-648 NFIKNIE
+648 
-655 EKYPAIIENYAA
+655 
-667 LAEEAVPI
+667 

-680 QITINEDSVLAYIN
+680 QITINEDNVLSYIN
-694 SQESMLQE
+694 SEESMLQE

-756 VLDDMSMGVYLSED
+756 VLDDMSMGVYLNED

-805 VIQTVERDPLF
+805 VIQTAERDTLF

-852 GIWHMLE
+852 GVWHMLE
-859 SWKNNVEGGNVLT
+859 SWKNNIEGGNVLT

-878 KYGSIYDNNGNIIR
+878 KYGSIYDNNGNIIK
-892 ENIRK
+892 ENVGK
-897 AKTSFLNIRRI
+897 AKSLFWKLNEE
-908 LKGIKNINELDKNFY
+908 IKNTKNSSDFNEEFFNDLY
-923 RDVTNLLESFGINVG
+923 NLFKSIGVN
-938 IDTVEQTIKVNKP
+938 IDLNTIKQTVISSEPNDIKAGL
-951 KEVYAGISPLVII
+951 EHVYTI
-964 TDVVEKDNI
+964 TKVTLKDNI
-973 TTTNN
+973 TTVDN

-985 AYSNIA
+985 AYSNLA
-991 KFFAPAMGSVME
+991 KFFAPAMGLVME

-1018 PSYLGKLMKS
+1018 PSYLGKLIKS
-1028 IKNKNTEESTKFL
+1028 IKDKNTEKGTRFL

-1052 SKKADFF
+1052 NKKADFF

-1147 VGDFKEGD
+1147 AGDFKEGD

-1168 VAMQEFERIVLVK
+1168 VVMQEYERIILVK

-1189 ETATAEEKERVGA
+1189 DKATTEEKERVEYQE
-1202 IDNYDIKRDKNGN
+1202 NYDIKRDKNGD
-1215 IVKKGGSEFKFF
+1215 ILKKGGAEFKFF

-1238 IKDFLEDPNNSGEY
+1238 ISDFLEDPNNSGEY

-1265 EEGLDNALEVWKNEQ
+1265 EEGIDNALEVWKNEQ

-1289 YENFNISNMLNT
+1289 YENFDISTELDIDTLEGILNSLST
-1301 ETFTK
+1301 ELYYVRYDPFVELPTEDIDILSKVYDIYNDFEKYIIFNK
-1306 SVDSIGTHID
+1306 SKID
-1316 NLLNSEESISERDRA
+1316 NRVVNKYINNFRTAVKELPSSEVYD
-1331 VLNKISEAQKRV
+1331 K
-1343 SDYIKTTDN
+1343 
-1352 KNKLDNKI
+1352 
-1360 LNRSIVEIRSA
+1360 
-1371 IKELSNSEVFDAIR
+1371 IKE
-1385 KDSIELSEAS
+1385 KSIELSETS
-1395 YLIEFLRNY
+1395 PLVKFLRNY

-1461 KVERAITLKD
+1461 KVERAIYLKD
-1471 EYIPSIGIED
+1471 EYIPSIGVED

-1489 GVSKTEIDFI
+1489 GVSKVEIDFI

-1512 SYRSLDSYRAVKCM
+1512 SYRSLDSYMAVKCM

-1543 DRWTADDMM
+1543 DKWSATDMM

-1558 KPYVYTQNSVDS
+1558 KPYVYTQTAIDS
-1570 GVADGGKIKV
+1570 GVAGKGKV
-1580 PIQHKNSE
+1580 KQHIQHKNSE

-1608 KILDQFMR
+1608 RILDQFMR

-1627 VVKVGKQGAID
+1627 VVKVGKQGTID
-1638 VNQFDENNLDGF
+1638 VSNFDENNPEEF
-1650 KEYLEKAI
+1650 RKYLEKSI

-1663 KYNPQVVHEIS
+1663 NYNPQVVHEIS

-1694 VGTQVQRLIGGDIS
+1694 IGTQVQRLIGGDIS
-1708 ESAVLELGQVDDL
+1708 ESAVLELDQVDDL
-1721 LLSDMGDNEV
+1721 LLSDMSDDEV

-1753 KEIKELRDYAKHA
+1753 KEIKELRDYVRHA

-1800 EKYEDKR
+1800 EKYESKR
-1807 KSIKSGLSKEQWHT
+1807 KSTKSGLSKKQWHT

-1830 IIQGYN
+1830 IIQGYK

-1990 PLKIKGFLPSS
+1990 PLRIKGFLPSS

-2026 LMLPEFDIIEY
+2026 LMLPEFNIIKY
-2037 NKGKA
+2037 NKRKA
-2042 RAAYREQYKLSFRD
+2042 RAAYKEQYKLSTRD
-2056 RSLATNSDIPS
+2056 KALETNSDIPS
-2067 FDTWFEENKENFRYN
+2067 FEDWFEENKEDFKYN

-2118 NPDTADKVLKGGDPT
+2118 NSDTADKILKGGDPT

-2162 ETIKKLLSADANTVS
+2162 ETIKRLLSADASTVS

-2191 PISQLVSHQANMI
+2191 PISQLVSHQANMV

-2227 VAFSNPL
+2227 VAFSEPL

-2239 SRTKLTEMLDDSGGA
+2239 SKTKLTEMLDDSGGA

-2269 VDNSKEQMLATHNQ
+2269 VDNGKNQMLATHNQ
-2283 NNFTCGVTMAL
+2283 NDFTCKVTMAL
-2294 IRVGYQPKEVALLL
+2294 IRASYQPKEVALLL
-2308 QQPIVRRMTDAYS
+2308 QQPIIRRMTDAYYS
-2321 SNEYGEYAAGKD
+2321 KEYGEYASARD
-2333 VINNAI
+2333 VIDNVIGELEGKLQTLN
-2339 EDLQKKILSIDPS
+2339 ENYYFGSTKSSDLAK
-2352 FSFTGMTGESLSAW
+2352 W
-2366 NTAGAYSMERL
+2366 NTDGIYSMESL
-2377 ANNIVQDTERRK
+2377 ADNILRDTEARRNHSK
-2389 AHIKGEDLNSLVDQY
+2389 VESPLDLEKQHRI
-2404 KVALLFRDL
+2404 ALLFKAL
-2413 YFKGE
+2413 YKQGE
-2418 ELSNFAKRTRP
+2418 ELSDFVNRTRP
-2429 DQVKNAAGP
+2429 DQVKSAAGP

-2491 LRKISMKSS
+2491 LREMSMKSS

-2529 IIAAKNKV
+2529 IIEAKGKV
-2537 LRLAKSNHI
+2537 LNLAKSKHI

-2598 DFQALLK
+2598 DFQALK
-2605 EAEKDENSDLKNN
+2605 NEAEKDENSDLKDN

-2623 LTVAFE
+2623 LTVAFD
-2629 RKVNSKVIELNTEG
+2629 KNANSKVIELNTAG
-2643 RMTKET
+2643 KMTRET

-2663 SNPKYVQLAQALF
+2663 SNPKYVKLAQALF

-2700 KTSVPGFVDAI
+2700 KTSVPGFVDTI
-2711 KLLDDKNINFDEFA
+2711 KLLDDKNLNFDEFA
-2725 EQFIIN
+2725 EQFILN

-2758 EIKTELLFDTSGED
+2758 EIMTELLFDTSGEN

-2835 EYSFG
+2835 EYSFD